1 MKKILT
7 LMAAMSACAGTAMA
21 SDFNFADPTKDAEKP
36 GSDLNYNETAKAF
49 SFTVTKD
56 DEITLTATGDV
67 TVKLGGAVLTAA
79 DGKYKATADGEL
91 TIELG
96 TSAVTKIVV
105 VSSNSR
111 LVQAEIEKAQDK
123 MGEAIAAVAKYV
135 NYLDFYNKVQEE
147 ISKAGQKVQDV
158 KAKLA
163 ELKEANNV
171 TDDNREALIAEL
183 TSTTLL
189 ADDNYGAVVM
199 AENAIA
205 KADEAFAK
213 YKEIVE
219 VDSKI
224 ATSALDKANGTATK
238 DEWRDNGGE
247 AINNTTMFTHNLKAV
262 KNNRGDVTGT
272 ALDGFKTTWIEGEW
286 KSLKDS
292 VNTIKNDALAE
303 LGKYPNS
310 FKGYKYV
317 KSDFFYYE
325 NGSDENDPDNGK
337 LWVNDDV
344 LTDQAAFQAK
354 YQEVVAKLRNV
365 IARANFERD
374 NLKTVNDLT
383 AKVNKVDD
391 ALKAG
396 APFALDADNDF
407 NLLKEQITA
416 MQTEISNSENR
427 YMYGQDELSTFVTN
441 ISGVSTMLDAFYTEL
456 VGKAR
461 TDLEAKLDAAQKN
474 LTKVSYEV
482 SAKYEHESAT
492 QVEYQKQFSEQQNKL
507 DEVKKN
513 VAASA
518 FPTVQTDYKAFA
530 DRISNINKKVDEI
543 WGTTLSSQKQEIL
556 THNQEAKDQIFKA
569 IDAVRAD
576 YSLYVEKI
584 NTWITD
590 DATKAAATDLK
601 ANLNKLFSI
610 VNGLDDM
617 KAEVTEAVDKMT
629 ENIKKESDEEFGA
642 HYEANKN
649 IYRLTDDKVKGY
661 LNSTE
666 TVSNT
671 IYNEL
676 KAAAKTANAKAYYF
690 VQHSYNIKSID
701 WADDL
706 IKTAKRNVKT
716 GDRNEKMSAAAAA
729 KFKVAYGKIRE
740 KDLTAPE
747 GQQGEGYVKIAETEI
762 DRLNTYDVDAADFKD
777 NILAD
782 KVVKNKDGKRE
793 LPEKF
798 IAPVETAVK
807 ALNEELESYTT
818 QYELI
823 YEKKV
828 EWNTAKAKEDELQAK
843 VDAWEEANKVAA
855 ENHFNVNKELTLVN
869 EDLAKAL
876 ENLEEGCLTA
886 KKCEDAT
893 NKALEN
899 YEVKMYMIQ
908 HFTEAKANEAAAP
921 VVSAKVAEVEKAI
934 ADARTKVAD
943 YADDI
948 KNKANAELNTI
959 DGKLTT
965 LKKSIDLSVKKNEI
979 AANKDGFI
987 ASLTTLAGDVT
998 KVLEA
1003 AAQAAKDADLDYN
1016 GDGKVNVQDLVDAD
1030 ADFQKTGDGFTFYK
1044 FLDAYLEYLSK

>member
-21 SDFNFADPTKDAEKP
+21 SDFNFANPTVDAKED
-36 GSDLNYNETAKAF
+36 GSSLKYDETAKAF
-49 SFTVTKD
+49 SFNVTAE
-56 DEITLTATGDV
+56 DEITLTATGNV
-67 TVKLGGAVLTAA
+67 TVKLNGTALTAEN
-79 DGKYKATADGEL
+79 GKYKATADGKL

-111 LVQAEIEKAQDK
+111 LVQAEIEKAQAK

-135 NYLDFYNKVQEE
+135 GYGDFYNKVQAE

-163 ELKEANNV
+163 EYKEDNKV
-171 TDDNREALIAEL
+171 SDDNRKALIAEL

-189 ADDNYGAVVM
+189 ADGNYGAVKM
-199 AENAIA
+199 AENAVAGAETTFALFTKIIGTDA
-205 KADEAFAK
+205 K
-213 YKEIVE
+213 V
-219 VDSKI
+219 
-224 ATSALDKANGTATK
+224 ALDALTKANGVATQG
-238 DEWRDNGGE
+238 EWMVNGGVK
-247 AINNTTMFTHNLKAV
+247 INNTTMFTHNLKAV
-262 KNNRGDVTGT
+262 KNQLGIVTKVE
-272 ALDGFKTTWIEGEW
+272 LDGFKTTWILSEW
-286 KSLKDS
+286 KNLNDE
-292 VNTIKNDALAE
+292 VNKTIKDAAVAE
-303 LGKYPNS
+303 LGKYPNA
-310 FKGYKYV
+310 FV
-317 KSDFFYYE
+317 
-325 NGSDENDPDNGK
+325 ENDE
-337 LWVNDDV
+337 
-344 LTDQAAFQAK
+344 QAFVAM
-354 YQEVVAKLRNV
+354 YQEVVEKLRNV

-383 AKVNKVDD
+383 AKVNKVDA

-407 NLLKEQITA
+407 TLLKEQITA
-416 MQTEISNSENR
+416 MQTEINSSENR
-427 YMYGQDELSTFVTN
+427 YMYSQDNFSEFVNT
-441 ISGVSTMLDAFYTEL
+441 ISGVSTKLDGFYTEL

-461 TDLEAKLDAAQKN
+461 TDLQAKLKAAQEN

-492 QVEYQKQFSEQQNKL
+492 QKEYQKQFSEQQNKL
-507 DEVKKN
+507 DKVKNDVK
-513 VAASA
+513 AST
-518 FPTVQTDYKAFA
+518 FPTVQTDYKTFV
-530 DRISNINKKVDEI
+530 DQVSNINKKVDEI
-543 WGTTLSSQKQEIL
+543 WGTTLSSQKAEIN
-556 THNQEAKDQIFKA
+556 THNQAAKNQIFKA

-584 NTWITD
+584 NTWIND
-590 DATKAAATDLK
+590 DATKKAATDLK
-601 ANLNKLFSI
+601 ANLNELFSI

-649 IYRLTDDKVKGY
+649 IYRLTEDKVTGY
-661 LNSTE
+661 LNSTK
-666 TVSNT
+666 TVSDA
-671 IYNEL
+671 IYDEL
-676 KAAAKTANAKAYYF
+676 KEAATTANDKAYDF
-690 VQHSYNIKSID
+690 VKTNTGYGVKSIR
-701 WADDL
+701 WATNL
-706 IKTAKRNVKT
+706 ISDAKRNVKT
-716 GDRNEKMSAAAAA
+716 GDKNEKMSVEAAA
-729 KFKVAYGKIRE
+729 KFKAAYDKIAQ
-740 KDLTAPE
+740 KDLTAPKGE
-747 GQQGEGYVKIAETEI
+747 QGEGYVKIAETEI
-762 DRLNTYDVDAADFKD
+762 ERLYHYDINKADFKD

-782 KVVKNKDGKRE
+782 KVVKNKEGKRE
-793 LPEKF
+793 LPEQY
-798 IAPVETAVK
+798 IAPVETAVN
-807 ALNEELESYTT
+807 ALNKELASYTA
-818 QYELI
+818 QYKDI
-823 YEKKV
+823 YALKV
-828 EWNTAKAKEDELQAK
+828 DWNTAKAKEDELQAK
-843 VDAWEEANKVAA
+843 VDAWEKANNVAA

-869 EDLAKAL
+869 EDLANTLK
-876 ENLEEGCLTA
+876 NLEKGCLTA
-886 KKCEDAT
+886 TKCQDAT
-893 NKALEN
+893 DKAKEN
-899 YEVKMYMIQ
+899 YAVKMYMIQ

-934 ADARTKVAD
+934 ADARTKVAV

-948 KNKANAELNTI
+948 KNKANADLNTI
-959 DGKLTT
+959 EGKLTD
-965 LKKSIDLSVKKNEI
+965 LKKSIDLSVEKNTI

-987 ASLTTLAGDVT
+987 ANLTTLAGDVT

>member
-21 SDFNFADPTKDAEKP
+21 SDFNFANPTVDAKED
-36 GSDLNYNETAKAF
+36 GSSLKYDETAKAF
-49 SFTVTKD
+49 SFTVTAE

-67 TVKLGGAVLTAA
+67 TVKLNGSTLTAV
-79 DGKYKATADGEL
+79 DGKYKATADGTL

-111 LVQAEIEKAQDK
+111 LVQAEIEKAQVK

-135 NYLDFYNKVQEE
+135 GYGDFYNAVQAEV
-147 ISKAGQKVQDV
+147 SKAGQKVQDV

-163 ELKEANNV
+163 VLKETNSV
-171 TDDNREALIAEL
+171 TDANRVALIAEL
-183 TSTTLL
+183 NSDVLL
-189 ADDNYGAVVM
+189 ADGNYGAVKM
-199 AENAIA
+199 AENAVAEAETTFALFNKIIDTDA
-205 KADEAFAK
+205 KEN
-213 YKEIVE
+213 
-219 VDSKI
+219 
-224 ATSALDKANGTATK
+224 ALNALTKANGVATQG
-238 DEWRDNGGE
+238 EWMVNGGE
-247 AINNTTMFTHNLKAV
+247 KINNTTMFTHNLKAV
-262 KNNRGDVTGT
+262 KNHLGIVTKVE
-272 ALDGFKTTWIEGEW
+272 LDGFKTTWIESEW
-286 KSLKDS
+286 KNLNKE
-292 VNTIKNDALAE
+292 VNETIKNAAVAE
-303 LGKYPNS
+303 LGKFPKA
-310 FKGYKYV
+310 FV
-317 KSDFFYYE
+317 
-325 NGSDENDPDNGK
+325 ENDE
-337 LWVNDDV
+337 
-344 LTDQAAFQAK
+344 QAFIEM
-354 YQEVVAKLRNV
+354 YQEVVEKLRNV

-383 AKVNKVDD
+383 AKVNKVDA

-407 NLLKEQITA
+407 TLLKEQITA
-416 MQTEISNSENR
+416 MQTEINSSENR
-427 YMYGQDELSTFVTN
+427 YMYSQDNFSEFVNT
-441 ISGVSTMLDAFYTEL
+441 ISGVSTKLDGFYTEL

-461 TDLEAKLDAAQKN
+461 TDLQAKLKAAQEN

-492 QVEYQKQFSEQQNKL
+492 QKEYQKQFSEQQNKL

-518 FPTVQTDYKAFA
+518 FPTVQTDYKAFV
-530 DRISNINKKVDEI
+530 DQISNINKKVDEI
-543 WGTTLSSQKQEIL
+543 WGTTLSSQKAEIN
-556 THNQEAKDQIFKA
+556 THNQAAKKKIFDA

-584 NTWITD
+584 NTWIND
-590 DATKAAATDLK
+590 DATKKAATDLK
-601 ANLNKLFSI
+601 ANLNELFSI

-649 IYRLTDDKVKGY
+649 IYRLTEDKVTGY
-661 LNSTE
+661 LNSTK
-666 TVSNT
+666 TVSDA
-671 IYNEL
+671 IYDEL
-676 KAAAKTANAKAYYF
+676 KEAATTANAKAYDF
-690 VQHSYNIKSID
+690 VKTNTGYGVKSIR
-701 WADDL
+701 WANNL
-706 IKTAKRNVKT
+706 ISDAKYNVKT
-716 GDRNEKMSAAAAA
+716 GDKNEKMSAEAAA
-729 KFKVAYGKIRE
+729 KFKAAYDKIAQ
-740 KDLTAPE
+740 KDLTAPKGE
-747 GQQGEGYVKIAETEI
+747 QGEGYVKIAETEI
-762 DRLNTYDVDAADFKD
+762 ERLYNYDINKADFKD

-782 KVVKNKDGKRE
+782 KVVKNKEGKRE
-793 LPEKF
+793 LPEQY
-798 IAPVETAVK
+798 IAPVETAVN
-807 ALNEELESYTT
+807 ALNNELESYKA
-818 QYELI
+818 QYKDI
-823 YEKKV
+823 YALKV
-828 EWNTAKAKEDELQAK
+828 DWNTAKAKEDELQAK
-843 VDAWEEANKVAA
+843 VDAWEKANNVTA
-855 ENHFNVNKELTLVN
+855 ENHFNVNKELTAVN
-869 EDLAKAL
+869 ENLAKTL
-876 ENLEEGCLTA
+876 ENLEKGCLTA
-886 KKCEDAT
+886 TKCQDAT
-893 NKALEN
+893 DKAKEN
-899 YEVKMYMIQ
+899 YAVKMYMIQ

-948 KNKANAELNTI
+948 KNKANADLNTI

-965 LKKSIDLSVKKNEI
+965 LKNSIDASVKANTI

>member
-21 SDFNFADPTKDAEKP
+21 SDFNFANPTVDAKED
-36 GSDLNYNETAKAF
+36 GSSLKYDETAKAF
-49 SFTVTKD
+49 SFTVTAE

-67 TVKLGGAVLTAA
+67 TVKLNGTALTAE
-79 DGKYKATADGEL
+79 DGKYKATADGTL

-111 LVQAEIEKAQDK
+111 QVQAEIEKAQVK
-123 MGEAIAAVAKYV
+123 MGEVIAAAAKYV
-135 NYLDFYNKVQEE
+135 NYLDFYNAVQAE

-163 ELKEANNV
+163 EYKEANNV
-171 TDDNREALIAEL
+171 TDANKDALIAEL
-183 TSTTLL
+183 NSTVLL
-189 ADDNYGAVVM
+189 ADGNYGAVKM
-199 AENAIA
+199 AEEAIA
-205 KADEAFAK
+205 KADATFALFTQ
-213 YKEIVE
+213 IVDT
-219 VDSKI
+219 DSKV
-224 ATSALDKANGTATK
+224 ALNALTKANGVATQG
-238 DEWRDNGGE
+238 EWMVNGGE
-247 AINNTTMFTHNLKAV
+247 KINNTTMFTHNLKAV
-262 KNNRGDVTGT
+262 KNQLGIVTKT
-272 ALDGFKTTWIEGEW
+272 ELDGFKTTWIESEW
-286 KSLKDS
+286 KNLNKE
-292 VNTIKNDALAE
+292 VNETIKNAAIAE
-303 LGKYPNS
+303 LNKYPNA
-310 FKGYKYV
+310 FV
-317 KSDFFYYE
+317 
-325 NGSDENDPDNGK
+325 ENDE
-337 LWVNDDV
+337 
-344 LTDQAAFQAK
+344 QAFVDM
-354 YQEVVAKLRNV
+354 YQEVVEKLHNV

-383 AKVNKVDD
+383 AKVNKVDA

-407 NLLKEQITA
+407 TLLKEQITA
-416 MQTEISNSENR
+416 MQTEISSSENR
-427 YMYGQDELSTFVTN
+427 YMYSQDNFSEFVNT
-441 ISGVSTMLDAFYTEL
+441 ISGVSTKLDGFYTEL

-461 TDLEAKLDAAQKN
+461 TDLQAKLKAAQEN

-492 QVEYQKQFSEQQNKL
+492 QKKYQKQFSEQQNKL

-518 FPTVQTDYKAFA
+518 FPTVQTDYKAFV
-530 DRISNINKKVDEI
+530 DQISNINKKVDEI
-543 WGTTLSSQKQEIL
+543 WGTTLSSQKAEIN
-556 THNQEAKDQIFKA
+556 THNQEAKKKIFDA

-584 NTWITD
+584 NTWIND
-590 DATKAAATDLK
+590 DATKKAATDLK
-601 ANLNKLFSI
+601 ANLNELFSI

-649 IYRLTDDKVKGY
+649 IYRLTEDKVTGY
-661 LNSTE
+661 LNSTK
-666 TVSNT
+666 TVSDA
-671 IYNEL
+671 IYDEL
-676 KAAAKTANAKAYYF
+676 KEAATTANAKAYDF
-690 VQHSYNIKSID
+690 VKTNTGYGVKSIR
-701 WADDL
+701 WANNL
-706 IKTAKRNVKT
+706 ISDAKYNVKT
-716 GDRNEKMSAAAAA
+716 GDKNEKMSAEAAA
-729 KFKVAYGKIRE
+729 KFKAAYDKIAQ
-740 KDLTAPE
+740 KDLTAPKGE
-747 GQQGEGYVKIAETEI
+747 QGEGYVKIAETEI
-762 DRLNTYDVDAADFKD
+762 ERLYNYDINKADFKD

-782 KVVKNKDGKRE
+782 KVVKNKEGKRE
-793 LPEKF
+793 LPEQY
-798 IAPVETAVK
+798 IAPVETAVN
-807 ALNEELESYTT
+807 ALNNELESYKA
-818 QYELI
+818 QYKDI
-823 YEKKV
+823 YALKV
-828 EWNTAKAKEDELQAK
+828 DWNTAKAKEDELQAK
-843 VDAWEEANKVAA
+843 VDAWEKANNVTA
-855 ENHFNVNKELTLVN
+855 ENHFNVNKELTAVN
-869 EDLAKAL
+869 ENLAKTL
-876 ENLEEGCLTA
+876 ENLEKGCLTA
-886 KKCEDAT
+886 TKCQDAT
-893 NKALEN
+893 DKAKEN
-899 YEVKMYMIQ
+899 YAVKMYMIQ

-948 KNKANAELNTI
+948 KNKANADLNTI

-965 LKKSIDLSVKKNEI
+965 LKNSIDASVKANTI

-1016 GDGKVNVQDLVDAD
+1016 GDGKVDVKDLVDAD
-1030 ADFQKTGDGFTFYK
+1030 ADFQNTGDGFTFYK

>member
-21 SDFNFADPTKDAEKP
+21 SDFNFANPSVDAKEE
-36 GSDLNYNETAKAF
+36 GSALTYDETAKAF
-49 SFTVTKD
+49 SFDVKAE

-67 TVKLGGAVLTAA
+67 TVKLGGTVLTAV

-111 LVQAEIEKAQDK
+111 LVQAEIENAQVK

-135 NYLDFYNKVQEE
+135 DYLDFYNAVQAE
-147 ISKAGQKVQDV
+147 ISKASRKVQDV

-171 TDDNREALIAEL
+171 TDDNRKALIAEL
-183 TSTTLL
+183 NSTELL
-189 ADDNYGAVVM
+189 PDGTYEGAVKM
-199 AENAIA
+199 AENAVTEAETTFALFNKIIGTDA
-205 KADEAFAK
+205 KV
-213 YKEIVE
+213 Y
-219 VDSKI
+219 
-224 ATSALDKANGTATK
+224 ALDVLTHANGTATV
-238 DEWRDNGGE
+238 DEWKANGYE
-247 AINNTTMFTHNLKAV
+247 KINNTNLFTHNLKAV
-262 KNNRGDVTGT
+262 TEKVGIFTIIKGIE
-272 ALDGFKTTWIEGEW
+272 LDGFKTTWIESEW
-286 KSLKDS
+286 TKLKDEE
-292 VNTIKNDALAE
+292 VNKTIKNAAVAE
-303 LGKYPNS
+303 LGKFPKA
-310 FKGYKYV
+310 FV
-317 KSDFFYYE
+317 
-325 NGSDENDPDNGK
+325 ENDEQAF
-337 LWVNDDV
+337 VNM
-344 LTDQAAFQAK
+344 

-383 AKVNKVDD
+383 VKVNKVDE

-396 APFALDADNDF
+396 APFALNDDEDF
-407 NLLKEQITA
+407 TLLKEQVTA
-416 MQTEISNSENR
+416 MQSEISSSENR
-427 YMYGQDELSTFVTN
+427 YIYSQGDFSEFVKT
-441 ISGVSTMLDAFYTEL
+441 ISGVSTKLDGFYTEL

-461 TDLEAKLDAAQKN
+461 KDLEAKLDAAQKN

-482 SAKYEHESAT
+482 SAKYEHESVT

-507 DEVKKN
+507 DKVKKD
-513 VAASA
+513 VEASA
-518 FPTVQTDYKAFA
+518 FPTVQTDYKAFV
-530 DRISNINKKVDEI
+530 DQISDINKKVDEI
-543 WGTTLSSQKQEIL
+543 WGETLSEQKKEIND
-556 THNQEAKDQIFKA
+556 HNQEAKDQIFKA

-584 NTWITD
+584 NTWIND
-590 DATKAAATDLK
+590 DAIKDDYTMAAVTALK

-617 KAEVTEAVDKMT
+617 KEEVTEAVDKMT

-649 IYRLTDDKVKGY
+649 IYRLTDDKVKDY
-661 LNSTE
+661 LDDTK
-666 TVSNT
+666 TVSDA

-676 KAAAKTANAKAYYF
+676 KEAARTANAKAYNF
-690 VQHSYNIKSID
+690 VMTNTKYGVKSIR
-701 WADDL
+701 WATNLIDD
-706 IKTAKRNVKT
+706 AKRNVKT
-716 GDRNEKMSAAAAA
+716 GDKFEKMSDKAAA
-729 KFKVAYGKIRE
+729 KFIAAYGKIAE
-740 KDLTAPE
+740 KDLSAPE
-747 GQQGEGYVKIAETEI
+747 GQQGEGYVKIAEAEI
-762 DRLNTYDVDAADFKD
+762 NRLKDYNFDAADFKD

-782 KVVKNKDGKRE
+782 KVVKNKEGKRE
-793 LPEKF
+793 LPEKY
-798 IAPVETAVK
+798 IAPVETAVN
-807 ALNEELESYTT
+807 ALNLELVSYKL
-818 QYELI
+818 QYEDI
-823 YEKKV
+823 YDLKV
-828 EWNTAKAKEDELQAK
+828 KWNTAKAKEDELQAK
-843 VDAWEEANKVAA
+843 VNAWEEANKVAP

-886 KKCEDAT
+886 SKCQDAT

-899 YEVKMYMIQ
+899 YAVKMYMIQ
-908 HFTEAKANEAAAP
+908 NFTEAKANEAAAP

-948 KNKANAELNTI
+948 KNKANADLNTI
-959 DGKLTT
+959 DGKLTD
-965 LKKSIDLSVKKNEI
+965 LKKSIDLSVKDNSI

-987 ASLTTLAGDVT
+987 AGLTTLAGDVT

-1016 GDGKVNVQDLVDAD
+1016 GDGKVDVKDLLDAD
-1030 ADFQKTGDGFTFYK
+1030 AEFQNSGDGFTFYK
-1044 FLDAYLEYLSK
+1044 FFDAYLEYLSK

>member
-21 SDFNFADPTKDAEKP
+21 SDFNFANPSVDAKEE
-36 GSDLNYNETAKAF
+36 GSALTYNETAKAF
-49 SFTVTKD
+49 SFTVTAE

-67 TVKLGGAVLTAA
+67 TVKLNGSALTAV
-79 DGKYKATADGEL
+79 DGKYKATADGTL

-111 LVQAEIEKAQDK
+111 LVQAEIEKAQVK

-135 NYLDFYNKVQEE
+135 GYGDFYNKVQAE

-163 ELKEANNV
+163 ELKETNKV

-183 TSTTLL
+183 TSSTLL
-189 ADDNYGAVVM
+189 ADGNYGAVKM
-199 AENAIA
+199 AENAVAEAETTFALFNKIIDTDA
-205 KADEAFAK
+205 KEN
-213 YKEIVE
+213 
-219 VDSKI
+219 
-224 ATSALDKANGTATK
+224 ALNALTHANGPANQG
-238 DEWRDNGGE
+238 EWIHYKGE
-247 AINNTTMFTHNLKAV
+247 KINNTNLFTHNLKAV
-262 KNNRGDVTGT
+262 KNNLGFVTGT
-272 ALDGFKTTWIEGEW
+272 ELDGFKTTWIESEW
-286 KSLKDS
+286 KKLNDE
-292 VNTIKNDALAE
+292 VNITIKNAAVAE
-303 LGKYPNS
+303 LGKFPKA
-310 FKGYKYV
+310 FV
-317 KSDFFYYE
+317 
-325 NGSDENDPDNGK
+325 ENDE
-337 LWVNDDV
+337 
-344 LTDQAAFQAK
+344 QAFVEMYK
-354 YQEVVAKLRNV
+354 EVVEKLRNV

-383 AKVNKVDD
+383 AKVNKVDA

-396 APFALDADNDF
+396 APFALNADNDF
-407 NLLKEQITA
+407 TLLKEQITA
-416 MQTEISNSENR
+416 MQTEINSSENR
-427 YMYGQDELSTFVTN
+427 YMYSQDNFTEFVNT
-441 ISGVSTMLDAFYTEL
+441 ISGVSTKLDGFYTEL

-492 QVEYQKQFSEQQNKL
+492 QIKYQKQFSEQQNKL

-518 FPTVQTDYKAFA
+518 FPTVQTDYKTFV
-530 DRISNINKKVDEI
+530 DQISNINKKVDEI
-543 WGTTLSSQKQEIL
+543 WGTTLSSQKSEIL
-556 THNQEAKDQIFKA
+556 THNQAAKDQIFKA

-584 NTWITD
+584 NTWIND
-590 DATKAAATDLK
+590 DATKKAATDLK

-649 IYRLTDDKVKGY
+649 IYRLTEDKVTGY
-661 LNSTE
+661 LNSTK
-666 TVSNT
+666 TVSDAIYDELKEAATTANDKAYDFVMNGYSVNT
-671 IYNEL
+671 IGWANEL
-676 KAAAKTANAKAYYF
+676 IKAA
-690 VQHSYNIKSID
+690 
-701 WADDL
+701 
-706 IKTAKRNVKT
+706 KRKVKT
-716 GDRNEKMSAAAAA
+716 GDKNEKMSAKAAA
-729 KFKVAYGKIRE
+729 KFIAAYDKIAQ
-740 KDLTAPE
+740 KDLTAPKGE
-747 GQQGEGYVKIAETEI
+747 QGEGYVEIAKTEI
-762 DRLNTYDVDAADFKD
+762 NRLKNYDINKADFKD

-782 KVVKNKDGKRE
+782 KVVKNKEGKRE
-793 LPEKF
+793 LPEKY
-798 IAPVETAVK
+798 IAPVETAVN
-807 ALNEELESYTT
+807 ALNQELESYNK
-818 QYELI
+818 QYEAI
-823 YEKKV
+823 YALKV
-828 EWNTAKAKEDELQAK
+828 DWNTAKAKEDELQAK
-843 VDAWEEANKVAA
+843 VDAWEKANNVAA

-869 EDLAKAL
+869 EDLANTLK
-876 ENLEEGCLTA
+876 NLEKGCLTA
-886 KKCEDAT
+886 TKCQDAT
-893 NKALEN
+893 DKAKEN
-899 YEVKMYMIQ
+899 YAVKMYMIQ

-934 ADARTKVAD
+934 ADARTKVAV

-948 KNKANAELNTI
+948 KNMANADLNTI
-959 DGKLTT
+959 EGKLTD
-965 LKKSIDLSVKKNEI
+965 LKKSIDLSVEKNTI

-987 ASLTTLAGDVT
+987 ANLTTLAGDVT

>member
-21 SDFNFADPTKDAEKP
+21 SDFNFANPTVDAKED
-36 GSDLNYNETAKAF
+36 GSSLKYDETAKAF
-49 SFTVTKD
+49 SFTVTAE

-67 TVKLGGAVLTAA
+67 TVKLNGTALTAE
-79 DGKYKATADGEL
+79 DGKYKATADGTL

-111 LVQAEIEKAQDK
+111 QVQAEIEKAQVK
-123 MGEAIAAVAKYV
+123 MGEVIAAAAKYV
-135 NYLDFYNKVQEE
+135 NYLDFYNAVQAE

-163 ELKEANNV
+163 EYKEANNV
-171 TDDNREALIAEL
+171 TDANKDALIAEL
-183 TSTTLL
+183 NSTVLL
-189 ADDNYGAVVM
+189 ADGNYGAVKM
-199 AENAIA
+199 AEEAIA
-205 KADEAFAK
+205 KADATFALFTQ
-213 YKEIVE
+213 IVDT
-219 VDSKI
+219 DSKV
-224 ATSALDKANGTATK
+224 ALNALTKANGVATQG
-238 DEWRDNGGE
+238 EWMVNGGE
-247 AINNTTMFTHNLKAV
+247 KINNTTMFTHNLKAV
-262 KNNRGDVTGT
+262 KNQLGIVTKT
-272 ALDGFKTTWIEGEW
+272 ELDGFKTTWIESEW
-286 KSLKDS
+286 KNLNKE
-292 VNTIKNDALAE
+292 VNETIKNAAIAE
-303 LGKYPNS
+303 LNKYPNA
-310 FKGYKYV
+310 FV
-317 KSDFFYYE
+317 
-325 NGSDENDPDNGK
+325 ENDE
-337 LWVNDDV
+337 
-344 LTDQAAFQAK
+344 QAFVDM
-354 YQEVVAKLRNV
+354 YQEVVEKLRNV

-383 AKVNKVDD
+383 AKVNKVDA

-396 APFALDADNDF
+396 APFVLDADNDF
-407 NLLKEQITA
+407 TLLKEQITA
-416 MQTEISNSENR
+416 MQTEINSSENR
-427 YMYGQDELSTFVTN
+427 YMYSQDNFSEFVNT
-441 ISGVSTMLDAFYTEL
+441 ISGVSTKLDGFYTEL

-461 TDLEAKLDAAQKN
+461 TDLQAKLKAAQEN

-492 QVEYQKQFSEQQNKL
+492 QKEYQKQFSEQQNKL

-518 FPTVQTDYKAFA
+518 FPTVQTDYKAFV
-530 DRISNINKKVDEI
+530 DQISNINKKVDEI
-543 WGTTLSSQKQEIL
+543 WGTTLSSQKAEIN
-556 THNQEAKDQIFKA
+556 THNQEAKKKIFDA

-584 NTWITD
+584 NTWIND
-590 DATKAAATDLK
+590 DATKKAATDLK
-601 ANLNKLFSI
+601 ANLNELFSI

-649 IYRLTDDKVKGY
+649 IYRLTEDKVTGY
-661 LNSTE
+661 LNSTK
-666 TVSNT
+666 TVSDA
-671 IYNEL
+671 IYDEL
-676 KAAAKTANAKAYYF
+676 KEAATTANAKAYDF
-690 VQHSYNIKSID
+690 VKTNTGYGVKSIR
-701 WADDL
+701 WANNL
-706 IKTAKRNVKT
+706 ISDAKYNVKT
-716 GDRNEKMSAAAAA
+716 GDKNEKMSAEAAA
-729 KFKVAYGKIRE
+729 KFKAAYDKIAQ
-740 KDLTAPE
+740 KDLTAPKGE
-747 GQQGEGYVKIAETEI
+747 QGEGYVKIAETEI
-762 DRLNTYDVDAADFKD
+762 ERLYNYDINKADFKD

-782 KVVKNKDGKRE
+782 KVVKNKEGKRE
-793 LPEKF
+793 LPEQY
-798 IAPVETAVK
+798 IAPVETAVN
-807 ALNEELESYTT
+807 ALNNELESYKA
-818 QYELI
+818 QYKDI
-823 YEKKV
+823 YALKV
-828 EWNTAKAKEDELQAK
+828 DWNTAKAKEDELQAK
-843 VDAWEEANKVAA
+843 VDAWEKANNVTA
-855 ENHFNVNKELTLVN
+855 ENHFNVNKELTAVN
-869 EDLAKAL
+869 ENLAKTL
-876 ENLEEGCLTA
+876 ENLEKGCLTA
-886 KKCEDAT
+886 TKCQDAT
-893 NKALEN
+893 DKAKEN
-899 YEVKMYMIQ
+899 YAVKMYMIQ

-948 KNKANAELNTI
+948 KNKANADLNTI
-959 DGKLTT
+959 DDKLTT
-965 LKKSIDLSVKKNEI
+965 LKNSIDASVKANTI

>member
-21 SDFNFADPTKDAEKP
+21 SDFNFANPTVDAKED
-36 GSDLNYNETAKAF
+36 GSALTYNETAKAF
-49 SFTVTKD
+49 SFIVTAE

-67 TVKLGGAVLTAA
+67 TVKLNGTALTAE
-79 DGKYKATADGEL
+79 DGKYKATADGTL

-111 LVQAEIEKAQDK
+111 LVQAEIEKAQVK

-135 NYLDFYNKVQEE
+135 GYGDFYNAVQAEV
-147 ISKAGQKVQDV
+147 SKAGQKVQDV

-163 ELKEANNV
+163 VLKETNSV
-171 TDDNREALIAEL
+171 TDANRVALIAEL
-183 TSTTLL
+183 NSDVLL
-189 ADDNYGAVVM
+189 ADGDYGAVKM
-199 AENAIA
+199 AENAVAEAETTFALFNKIIDTDA
-205 KADEAFAK
+205 KEN
-213 YKEIVE
+213 
-219 VDSKI
+219 
-224 ATSALDKANGTATK
+224 ALNALTHANGPANQG
-238 DEWRDNGGE
+238 EWIHYQGE
-247 AINNTTMFTHNLKAV
+247 KINNTNLFTHNLKAV
-262 KNNRGDVTGT
+262 KNNLGFVTGT
-272 ALDGFKTTWIEGEW
+272 ELDGFKTTWIESEW
-286 KSLKDS
+286 KNLNKE
-292 VNTIKNDALAE
+292 VNETIKNAAVAE
-303 LGKYPNS
+303 LGKFPKA
-310 FKGYKYV
+310 FV
-317 KSDFFYYE
+317 
-325 NGSDENDPDNGK
+325 ENDE
-337 LWVNDDV
+337 
-344 LTDQAAFQAK
+344 QAFVEMYK
-354 YQEVVAKLRNV
+354 EVVEKLRNV

-383 AKVNKVDD
+383 AKVNKVDA

-396 APFALDADNDF
+396 APFVLDADNDF
-407 NLLKEQITA
+407 TLLKEQITA
-416 MQTEISNSENR
+416 MQTEISSSENR
-427 YMYGQDELSTFVTN
+427 YMYSQDNFSEFVNT
-441 ISGVSTMLDAFYTEL
+441 ISGVSTKLDGFYTEL

-492 QVEYQKQFSEQQNKL
+492 QKEYQKQFSEQQNKL

-518 FPTVQTDYKAFA
+518 FPTVQTDYKAFV
-530 DRISNINKKVDEI
+530 DQISNINKKVDEI
-543 WGTTLSSQKQEIL
+543 WGTTLSSQKAEIN
-556 THNQEAKDQIFKA
+556 THNQEAKKKIFDA

-584 NTWITD
+584 NTWIND
-590 DATKAAATDLK
+590 DATKKAATDLK
-601 ANLNKLFSI
+601 ANLNELFSI

-649 IYRLTDDKVKGY
+649 IYRLTEDKVTGY
-661 LNSTE
+661 LNSTK
-666 TVSNT
+666 TVSDA
-671 IYNEL
+671 IYDEL
-676 KAAAKTANAKAYYF
+676 KEAATTANAKAYDF
-690 VQHSYNIKSID
+690 VKTNTGYGVKSIR
-701 WADDL
+701 WANNL
-706 IKTAKRNVKT
+706 ISDAKYNVKT
-716 GDRNEKMSAAAAA
+716 GDKNEKMSAEAAA
-729 KFKVAYGKIRE
+729 KFKAAYDKIAQ
-740 KDLTAPE
+740 KDLTAPKGE
-747 GQQGEGYVKIAETEI
+747 QGEGYVKIAETEI
-762 DRLNTYDVDAADFKD
+762 ERLYNYDINKADFKD

-782 KVVKNKDGKRE
+782 KVVKNKEGKRE
-793 LPEKF
+793 LPEQY
-798 IAPVETAVK
+798 IAPVETAVN
-807 ALNEELESYTT
+807 ALNNELESYKA
-818 QYELI
+818 QYKDI
-823 YEKKV
+823 YALKV
-828 EWNTAKAKEDELQAK
+828 DWNTAKAKEDELQAK
-843 VDAWEEANKVAA
+843 VDAWEKANNVTA
-855 ENHFNVNKELTLVN
+855 ENHFNVNKELTAVN
-869 EDLAKAL
+869 ENLAKTL
-876 ENLEEGCLTA
+876 ENLEKGCLTA
-886 KKCEDAT
+886 TKCQDAT
-893 NKALEN
+893 DKAKEN
-899 YEVKMYMIQ
+899 YAVKMYMIQ

-948 KNKANAELNTI
+948 KNKANADLNTI

-965 LKKSIDLSVKKNEI
+965 LKNSIDASVKANTI

>member
-21 SDFNFADPTKDAEKP
+21 SDFNFANPSVDAKEE
-36 GSDLNYNETAKAF
+36 GSALTYDETAKAF
-49 SFTVTKD
+49 SFDVKAE

-67 TVKLGGAVLTAA
+67 TVKLNDAVLTAV

-111 LVQAEIEKAQDK
+111 LVQAEIENAQVK

-135 NYLDFYNKVQEE
+135 DYLDFYNAVQAE
-147 ISKAGQKVQDV
+147 ISKASRKVQDV

-171 TDDNREALIAEL
+171 TDDNKDILIAEL
-183 TSTTLL
+183 NSDVLL
-189 ADDNYGAVVM
+189 ADGNYGAVKM
-199 AENAIA
+199 AENAVA
-205 KADEAFAK
+205 EADAAFALFN
-213 YKEIVE
+213 
-219 VDSKI
+219 KI
-224 ATSALDKANGTATK
+224 IGTDAKVNALDVLTHANGTATSN
-238 DEWRDNGGE
+238 EWYDNGRE
-247 AINNTTMFTHNLKAV
+247 NINNTNLFTHNLKAV
-262 KNNRGDVTGT
+262 KNQLGFVTGT
-272 ALDGFKTTWIEGEW
+272 KLDGFKTTWIESEW
-286 KSLKDS
+286 TKLKDE
-292 VNTIKNDALAE
+292 VNITIKNAAIAE
-303 LGKYPNS
+303 LNKYPNA
-310 FKGYKYV
+310 FV
-317 KSDFFYYE
+317 
-325 NGSDENDPDNGK
+325 ENDEQAF
-337 LWVNDDV
+337 VNM
-344 LTDQAAFQAK
+344 

-383 AKVNKVDD
+383 VKVNKVDE

-396 APFALDADNDF
+396 APFALDEDNDF
-407 NLLKEQITA
+407 TLLKEQVTA
-416 MQTEISNSENR
+416 MQSEISSSENR
-427 YMYGQDELSTFVTN
+427 YIYSQADFRGFVNT
-441 ISGVSTMLDAFYTEL
+441 ISGVSTKLDGFYTEL

-461 TDLEAKLDAAQKN
+461 TDLKAKLDAAQKN

-482 SAKYEHESAT
+482 SAKYEHESVT

-507 DEVKKN
+507 DKVKN
-513 VAASA
+513 DVEASA
-518 FPTVQTDYKAFA
+518 FPTVQTDYKGFV
-530 DRISNINKKVDEI
+530 DQISDINKKVDEI
-543 WGTTLSSQKQEIL
+543 WGTTLSEQKAEIN

-584 NTWITD
+584 NTWIKD
-590 DATKAAATDLK
+590 DATKDAATDLK

-629 ENIKKESDEEFGA
+629 ENIKNESDEEFGA

-649 IYRLTDDKVKGY
+649 IYRLTEDKVNGY
-661 LNSTE
+661 LDDTK
-666 TVSNT
+666 TVSDA

-676 KAAAKTANAKAYYF
+676 KEAARTANAKAYYF
-690 VQHSYNIKSID
+690 VQHSYKINSID
-701 WADDL
+701 WANDL
-706 IKTAKRNVKT
+706 IDNAKRNKVKPGT
-716 GDRNEKMSAAAAA
+716 KNEIMSAEAADKFRAA
-729 KFKVAYGKIRE
+729 YEKIRQ
-740 KDLTAPE
+740 KDLSAPE
-747 GQQGEGYVKIAETEI
+747 GQQGEGYVKIAEAEI
-762 DRLNTYDVDAADFKD
+762 NRLKNYNVDAADFKD

-782 KVVKNKDGKRE
+782 KVVEINGKRE
-793 LPEKF
+793 LPEKY
-798 IAPVETAVK
+798 IAPVETAVN
-807 ALNEELESYTT
+807 ALNDELKSYTD
-818 QYELI
+818 QYKLI

-843 VDAWEEANKVAA
+843 VNAWEEANKVAP

-886 KKCEDAT
+886 SKCQDAT

-899 YEVKMYMIQ
+899 YKVKMYMIQ
-908 HFTEAKANEAAAP
+908 NFTEAKANEAAAP

-948 KNKANAELNTI
+948 KNKANADLNTI

-965 LKKSIDLSVKKNEI
+965 LKSSIDASVKANTI

-1030 ADFQKTGDGFTFYK
+1030 SDFQKTGDGFTFYK

>member
-21 SDFNFADPTKDAEKP
+21 SDFNFANPTVDAKED
-36 GSDLNYNETAKAF
+36 GSSLKYDETAKSF
-49 SFTVTKD
+49 SFTVTAE

-67 TVKLGGAVLTAA
+67 TVKLNGSALTAV
-79 DGKYKATADGEL
+79 DGKYKATADGTL

-111 LVQAEIEKAQDK
+111 KVQTEIEKAQAK

-135 NYLDFYNKVQEE
+135 GYSEFYNKVQAEV
-147 ISKAGQKVQDV
+147 SKAGQKVQDV

-163 ELKEANNV
+163 VLKETNKV
-171 TDDNREALIAEL
+171 TNETRDALIAEL
-183 TSTTLL
+183 NSTTLL
-189 ADDNYGAVVM
+189 ADGTYGAVKM
-199 AENAIA
+199 AEDAIA
-205 KADEAFAK
+205 KADATFALFT
-213 YKEIVE
+213 
-219 VDSKI
+219 KI
-224 ATSALDKANGTATK
+224 IGTDAKVALDALTKANGTATQG
-238 DEWRDNGGE
+238 EWVVNGGE
-247 AINNTTMFTHNLKAV
+247 KINNTTMFTHNLKAV
-262 KNNRGDVTGT
+262 KNHGIVTGT
-272 ALDGFKTTWIEGEW
+272 ALDGFKTTWIESEW
-286 KSLKDS
+286 KNLNDE
-292 VNTIKNDALAE
+292 VNKTIKDAAVAE
-303 LGKYPNS
+303 LGKYPNA
-310 FKGYKYV
+310 FV
-317 KSDFFYYE
+317 
-325 NGSDENDPDNGK
+325 ENDE
-337 LWVNDDV
+337 
-344 LTDQAAFQAK
+344 QAFVAM
-354 YQEVVAKLRNV
+354 YNEVVEKLRNV

-383 AKVNKVDD
+383 AKVNKVDA

-407 NLLKEQITA
+407 TLLKEQITA
-416 MQTEISNSENR
+416 MQTEINSSENR
-427 YMYGQDELSTFVTN
+427 YMYSQDNFSEFVNT
-441 ISGVSTMLDAFYTEL
+441 ISGVSTKLDGFYTEL

-461 TDLEAKLDAAQKN
+461 TDLQAKLKAAQEN

-518 FPTVQTDYKAFA
+518 FPTVQTDYKAFV
-530 DRISNINKKVDEI
+530 DQISNINKKVDEI
-543 WGTTLSSQKQEIL
+543 WGTTLSSQKAEIL
-556 THNQEAKDQIFKA
+556 THNQAAKKQIFDA

-584 NTWITD
+584 NTWIND
-590 DATKAAATDLK
+590 DAIKDDYTMAAVTALK
-601 ANLNKLFSI
+601 ANLNTLFSI

-649 IYRLTDDKVKGY
+649 IYRLTEDKVKGY
-661 LNSTE
+661 LDDTK
-666 TVSNT
+666 TVSDA
-671 IYNEL
+671 IYEEL
-676 KAAAKTANAKAYYF
+676 KAAARTANAKAYNF
-690 VQHSYNIKSID
+690 VMTNTKYGVKSIR
-701 WADDL
+701 WATNLIDD
-706 IKTAKRNVKT
+706 AKDNVKT
-716 GDRNEKMSAAAAA
+716 GDKYEKMSAAAAR
-729 KFKVAYGKIRE
+729 KFIDAYGKIAE
-740 KDLTAPE
+740 KDLSAPKGE
-747 GQQGEGYVKIAETEI
+747 QGEGYVEIAKTEI
-762 DRLNTYDVDAADFKD
+762 NRLKNYDINKADFKD

-782 KVVKNKDGKRE
+782 KVVKNKEGKRE
-793 LPEKF
+793 LPEKY

-807 ALNEELESYTT
+807 ALNEELESYKT
-818 QYELI
+818 QYTDI
-823 YEKKV
+823 YDLKV
-828 EWNTAKAKEDELQAK
+828 DWNTAKAKEDELQAK
-843 VDAWEEANKVAA
+843 VDAWEEANHVAA
-855 ENHFNVNKELTLVN
+855 ENHFNVNKELTAVN
-869 EDLAKAL
+869 EDLAKTL
-876 ENLEEGCLTA
+876 TNLEKGCLTA
-886 KKCEDAT
+886 QKCEEAT
-893 NKALEN
+893 EKAKEN
-899 YEVKMYMIQ
+899 YAVKMYMIQ

-948 KNKANAELNTI
+948 KNKANADLNTI

-965 LKKSIDLSVKKNEI
+965 LKNSIDASVKANTI

>member
-21 SDFNFADPTKDAEKP
+21 SDFNFANPSVDAKEE
-36 GSDLNYNETAKAF
+36 GSALTYNETAKAF
-49 SFTVTKD
+49 SFTVTAE

-67 TVKLGGAVLTAA
+67 TVKLNGSALTAV
-79 DGKYKATADGEL
+79 DGKYKATADGTL

-111 LVQAEIEKAQDK
+111 LVQAEIEKAQVK

-135 NYLDFYNKVQEE
+135 GYGDFYNKVQAE

-163 ELKEANNV
+163 ELKETNKV

-189 ADDNYGAVVM
+189 ADGNYGAVKM
-199 AENAIA
+199 AENAVAEAETTFALFNKIIDTDA
-205 KADEAFAK
+205 KEN
-213 YKEIVE
+213 
-219 VDSKI
+219 
-224 ATSALDKANGTATK
+224 ALNALTHANGPANQG
-238 DEWRDNGGE
+238 EWIHYKGE
-247 AINNTTMFTHNLKAV
+247 KINNTNLFTHNLKAV
-262 KNNRGDVTGT
+262 KNNLGFVTGT
-272 ALDGFKTTWIEGEW
+272 ELDGFKTTWIESEW
-286 KSLKDS
+286 KKLNDE
-292 VNTIKNDALAE
+292 VNITIKNAAVAE
-303 LGKYPNS
+303 LGKFPKA
-310 FKGYKYV
+310 FV
-317 KSDFFYYE
+317 
-325 NGSDENDPDNGK
+325 ENDE
-337 LWVNDDV
+337 
-344 LTDQAAFQAK
+344 QAFVEMYK
-354 YQEVVAKLRNV
+354 EVVEKLRNV

-383 AKVNKVDD
+383 AKVNKVDA

-396 APFALDADNDF
+396 APFALNADNDF
-407 NLLKEQITA
+407 TLLKEQITA
-416 MQTEISNSENR
+416 MQTEINSSENR
-427 YMYGQDELSTFVTN
+427 YMYSQDNFTEFVNT
-441 ISGVSTMLDAFYTEL
+441 ISGVSTKLDGFYTEL

-492 QVEYQKQFSEQQNKL
+492 QIKYQKQFSEQQNKL

-518 FPTVQTDYKAFA
+518 FPTVQTDYKTFV
-530 DRISNINKKVDEI
+530 DQISNINKKVDEI
-543 WGTTLSSQKQEIL
+543 WGTTLSSQKSEIL
-556 THNQEAKDQIFKA
+556 THNQAAKDQIFKA

-584 NTWITD
+584 NTWIND
-590 DATKAAATDLK
+590 DATKKAATDLK

-649 IYRLTDDKVKGY
+649 IYRLTEDKVTGY
-661 LNSTE
+661 LNSTK
-666 TVSNT
+666 TVSDAIYDELKEAATTANDKAYDFVMNGYSVNT
-671 IYNEL
+671 IGWANEL
-676 KAAAKTANAKAYYF
+676 IKAA
-690 VQHSYNIKSID
+690 
-701 WADDL
+701 
-706 IKTAKRNVKT
+706 KRKVKT
-716 GDRNEKMSAAAAA
+716 GDKNEKMSAKAAA
-729 KFKVAYGKIRE
+729 KFIAAYDKIAQ
-740 KDLTAPE
+740 KDLTAPKGE
-747 GQQGEGYVKIAETEI
+747 QGEGYVEIAKTEI
-762 DRLNTYDVDAADFKD
+762 NRLKNYDINKADFKD

-782 KVVKNKDGKRE
+782 KVVKNKEGKRE
-793 LPEKF
+793 LPEKY
-798 IAPVETAVK
+798 IAPVETAVN
-807 ALNEELESYTT
+807 ALNQELESYNK
-818 QYELI
+818 QYEAI
-823 YEKKV
+823 YALKV
-828 EWNTAKAKEDELQAK
+828 DWNTAKAKEDELQAK
-843 VDAWEEANKVAA
+843 VDAWEKANNVAA

-869 EDLAKAL
+869 EDLANTLK
-876 ENLEEGCLTA
+876 NLEKGCLTA
-886 KKCEDAT
+886 TKCQDAT
-893 NKALEN
+893 DKAKEN
-899 YEVKMYMIQ
+899 YAVKMYMIQ

-934 ADARTKVAD
+934 ADARTKVAV

-948 KNKANAELNTI
+948 KNMANADLNTI
-959 DGKLTT
+959 EGKLTD
-965 LKKSIDLSVKKNEI
+965 LKKSIDLSVEKNTI

-987 ASLTTLAGDVT
+987 ANLTTLAGDVT

>member
-21 SDFNFADPTKDAEKP
+21 SDFNFANPSVDAKEK
-36 GSDLNYNETAKAF
+36 GSALTYNETAKAF
-49 SFTVTKD
+49 SFTVTAE

-67 TVKLGGAVLTAA
+67 TVKLKGSTLTAV
-79 DGKYKATADGEL
+79 DGKYKATADGTL

-111 LVQAEIEKAQDK
+111 LVQAEIEKAQVK

-135 NYLDFYNKVQEE
+135 GYGDFYNAVQAEV
-147 ISKAGQKVQDV
+147 SKAGQKVQDV

-163 ELKEANNV
+163 VLKETNSV
-171 TDDNREALIAEL
+171 TDANRVALIAEL
-183 TSTTLL
+183 NSDVLL
-189 ADDNYGAVVM
+189 ADGNYGAVKM
-199 AENAIA
+199 AENAVAEAETTFALFNKIIDTDA
-205 KADEAFAK
+205 KEN
-213 YKEIVE
+213 
-219 VDSKI
+219 
-224 ATSALDKANGTATK
+224 ALNALTKANGVATQG
-238 DEWRDNGGE
+238 EWMVNGGVK
-247 AINNTTMFTHNLKAV
+247 INNTTMFTHNLKAV
-262 KNNRGDVTGT
+262 KNQLGIVTKVE
-272 ALDGFKTTWIEGEW
+272 LDGFKTTWIESEW
-286 KSLKDS
+286 KNLNDE
-292 VNTIKNDALAE
+292 VNITIKNAAVAE
-303 LGKYPNS
+303 LGKFPKAFVDN
-310 FKGYKYV
+310 
-317 KSDFFYYE
+317 
-325 NGSDENDPDNGK
+325 DE
-337 LWVNDDV
+337 
-344 LTDQAAFQAK
+344 QAFIEM
-354 YQEVVAKLRNV
+354 YQEVVEKLHNV

-383 AKVNKVDD
+383 AKVNKVDA

-396 APFALDADNDF
+396 APFVLDADNDF
-407 NLLKEQITA
+407 TLLKEQITA
-416 MQTEISNSENR
+416 MQTEISSSENR
-427 YMYGQDELSTFVTN
+427 YMYSQDNFSEFVNT
-441 ISGVSTMLDAFYTEL
+441 ISGVSTKLDGFYTEL

-461 TDLEAKLDAAQKN
+461 TDLQTKLKAAQEN

-492 QVEYQKQFSEQQNKL
+492 QKEYQKQFSEQQNKL

-513 VAASA
+513 VAAST
-518 FPTVQTDYKAFA
+518 FPTVQTDYKAFV
-530 DRISNINKKVDEI
+530 DQISNINKKVDEI
-543 WGTTLSSQKQEIL
+543 WGTTLSSQKAEIN
-556 THNQEAKDQIFKA
+556 THNQAAKKKIFDA

-584 NTWITD
+584 NTWIND
-590 DATKAAATDLK
+590 DATKKAATDLK
-601 ANLNKLFSI
+601 ANLNELFSI

-649 IYRLTDDKVKGY
+649 IYRLTEDKVTGY
-661 LNSTE
+661 LNSTK
-666 TVSNT
+666 TVSDA
-671 IYNEL
+671 IYDEL
-676 KAAAKTANAKAYYF
+676 KEAATTANAKAYDF
-690 VQHSYNIKSID
+690 VKTNTGYGVKSIR
-701 WADDL
+701 WANNL
-706 IKTAKRNVKT
+706 ISDAKYNVKT
-716 GDRNEKMSAAAAA
+716 GDKNEKMSAEAAA
-729 KFKVAYGKIRE
+729 KFKAAYDKIAQ
-740 KDLTAPE
+740 KDLTAPKGE
-747 GQQGEGYVKIAETEI
+747 QGEGYVKIAETEI
-762 DRLNTYDVDAADFKD
+762 ERLYNYDINKADFKD

-782 KVVKNKDGKRE
+782 KVVKNKEGKRE
-793 LPEKF
+793 LPEQY
-798 IAPVETAVK
+798 IAPVETAVN
-807 ALNEELESYTT
+807 ALNNELESYKA
-818 QYELI
+818 QYKDI
-823 YEKKV
+823 YALKV
-828 EWNTAKAKEDELQAK
+828 DWNTAKAKEDELQAK
-843 VDAWEEANKVAA
+843 VDAWEKANNVAA
-855 ENHFNVNKELTLVN
+855 ENHFNVNKELTAVN
-869 EDLAKAL
+869 ENLANTL
-876 ENLEEGCLTA
+876 ENLEKGCLTA
-886 KKCEDAT
+886 TKCQDAT
-893 NKALEN
+893 DKAKEN
-899 YEVKMYMIQ
+899 YAVKMYMIQ

-948 KNKANAELNTI
+948 KNKANADLNTI

-965 LKKSIDLSVKKNEI
+965 LKNSIDASVKANTI

-1003 AAQAAKDADLDYN
+1003 AAQSAKDADLDYN

>member
-21 SDFNFADPTKDAEKP
+21 SDFNFANPTVDAKED
-36 GSDLNYNETAKAF
+36 GSSLKYDETAKAF
-49 SFTVTKD
+49 SFTVTAE

-67 TVKLGGAVLTAA
+67 IVKLNGTALTAE
-79 DGKYKATADGEL
+79 DGKYKATADGTL

-111 LVQAEIEKAQDK
+111 QVQAEIEKAQVK
-123 MGEAIAAVAKYV
+123 MGEVIAAAAKYV
-135 NYLDFYNKVQEE
+135 NYLDFYNAVQAE

-163 ELKEANNV
+163 EYKEANNV
-171 TDDNREALIAEL
+171 TDANKDALIAEL
-183 TSTTLL
+183 NSTVLL
-189 ADDNYGAVVM
+189 ADGNYGAVKM
-199 AENAIA
+199 AEEAIA
-205 KADEAFAK
+205 KADATFALFTQ
-213 YKEIVE
+213 IVDT
-219 VDSKI
+219 DSKV
-224 ATSALDKANGTATK
+224 ALNALTKANGVATQG
-238 DEWRDNGGE
+238 EWMVNGGE
-247 AINNTTMFTHNLKAV
+247 KINNTTMFTHNLKAV
-262 KNNRGDVTGT
+262 KNQLGIVTKT
-272 ALDGFKTTWIEGEW
+272 ELDGFKTTWIESEW
-286 KSLKDS
+286 KNLNKE
-292 VNTIKNDALAE
+292 VNETIKNAAIAE
-303 LGKYPNS
+303 LNKYPNA
-310 FKGYKYV
+310 FV
-317 KSDFFYYE
+317 
-325 NGSDENDPDNGK
+325 ENDE
-337 LWVNDDV
+337 
-344 LTDQAAFQAK
+344 QAFVDM
-354 YQEVVAKLRNV
+354 YQEVVEKLRNV

-383 AKVNKVDD
+383 AKVNKVDA

-396 APFALDADNDF
+396 APFVLDADNDF
-407 NLLKEQITA
+407 TLLKEQITA
-416 MQTEISNSENR
+416 MQTEINSSENR
-427 YMYGQDELSTFVTN
+427 YMYSQDNFSEFVNT
-441 ISGVSTMLDAFYTEL
+441 ISGVSTKLDGFYTEL

-461 TDLEAKLDAAQKN
+461 TDLQAKLKAAQEN

-492 QVEYQKQFSEQQNKL
+492 QKEYQKQFSEQQNKL

-518 FPTVQTDYKAFA
+518 FPTVQTDYKAFV
-530 DRISNINKKVDEI
+530 DQISNINKKVDEI
-543 WGTTLSSQKQEIL
+543 WGTTLSSQKAEIN
-556 THNQEAKDQIFKA
+556 THNQAAKKQIFDA

-584 NTWITD
+584 NTWIND
-590 DATKAAATDLK
+590 DATKKAATDLK

-649 IYRLTDDKVKGY
+649 IYRLTEDKVTGY
-661 LNSTE
+661 LNSTK
-666 TVSNT
+666 TVSDA
-671 IYNEL
+671 IYDEL
-676 KAAAKTANAKAYYF
+676 KEAATTANAKAYDF
-690 VQHSYNIKSID
+690 VMNGYSVNTIG
-701 WADDL
+701 WANEL
-706 IKTAKRNVKT
+706 IKAAKRKVKT
-716 GDRNEKMSAAAAA
+716 GDKNEKMSAKAAA
-729 KFKVAYGKIRE
+729 KFIAAYDKIAQ
-740 KDLTAPE
+740 KDLTAPKGE
-747 GQQGEGYVKIAETEI
+747 QGEGYVEIAKTEI
-762 DRLNTYDVDAADFKD
+762 NRLKNYDFNKADFKD

-782 KVVKNKDGKRE
+782 KVVKNKEGKRE
-793 LPEKF
+793 LPEQY
-798 IAPVETAVK
+798 IAPVETAVN
-807 ALNEELESYTT
+807 ALNQELESYNK
-818 QYELI
+818 QYEAI
-823 YEKKV
+823 YALKV

-843 VDAWEEANKVAA
+843 VDAWEKANNVAA
-855 ENHFNVNKELTLVN
+855 ENHFNVNKELTAVN
-869 EDLAKAL
+869 ENLAKTL
-876 ENLEEGCLTA
+876 ENLEKGCLTA
-886 KKCEDAT
+886 TKCQDAT
-893 NKALEN
+893 DKAKEN
-899 YEVKMYMIQ
+899 YAVKMYMIQ

-948 KNKANAELNTI
+948 KNKANADLNTI

-965 LKKSIDLSVKKNEI
+965 LKNSIDASVKANTI

>member
-21 SDFNFADPTKDAEKP
+21 SDFNFANPSVDAKEE
-36 GSDLNYNETAKAF
+36 GSALTYNETDKAF
-49 SFTVTKD
+49 SFTVTAE

-67 TVKLGGAVLTAA
+67 TVKLNGAVLTAEG
-79 DGKYKATADGEL
+79 GKYKATADGTL

-111 LVQAEIEKAQDK
+111 LVQAEIEKAQVK

-163 ELKEANNV
+163 KLKEANNV
-171 TDDNREALIAEL
+171 TDANKDALIAEL
-183 TSTTLL
+183 NSTVKL
-189 ADDNYGAVVM
+189 ADDNYGAVKM
-199 AENAIA
+199 AEDAVA
-205 KADEAFAK
+205 KADATFALFT
-213 YKEIVE
+213 
-219 VDSKI
+219 KI
-224 ATSALDKANGTATK
+224 IGTDAKVALDALTKANGTATQG
-238 DEWRDNGGE
+238 EWVVNGGE
-247 AINNTTMFTHNLKAV
+247 KINNTTMFTHNLKAV
-262 KNNRGDVTGT
+262 KNHGIVTGT
-272 ALDGFKTTWIEGEW
+272 ALDGFKTTWIESEW
-286 KSLKDS
+286 NNLNDE
-292 VNTIKNDALAE
+292 VNKTIKDAAVAE
-303 LGKYPNS
+303 LGKYPNA
-310 FKGYKYV
+310 FV
-317 KSDFFYYE
+317 
-325 NGSDENDPDNGK
+325 ENDE
-337 LWVNDDV
+337 
-344 LTDQAAFQAK
+344 QAFVEMYK
-354 YQEVVAKLRNV
+354 EVVEKLRNV

-383 AKVNKVDD
+383 AKVNKVDA

-396 APFALDADNDF
+396 APFALDHDNDF
-407 NLLKEQITA
+407 TLLKEQITA
-416 MQTEISNSENR
+416 MQTEISSSENR
-427 YMYGQDELSTFVTN
+427 YMYSQDNFSEFVNT
-441 ISGVSTMLDAFYTEL
+441 ISGVSTKLDGFYTEL

-461 TDLEAKLDAAQKN
+461 TDLQAKLKAAQEN

-507 DEVKKN
+507 DKVKKD
-513 VAASA
+513 VTDST
-518 FPTVQTDYKAFA
+518 FPTVQTDYKAFV
-530 DRISNINKKVDEI
+530 DQISNINKKVDEI
-543 WGTTLSSQKQEIL
+543 WGTTLSKQKDEIY

-584 NTWITD
+584 NTWIND
-590 DATKAAATDLK
+590 DATKKAATDLK
-601 ANLNKLFSI
+601 ANLNELFSI

-649 IYRLTDDKVKGY
+649 IYRLTEDKVTGY
-661 LNSTE
+661 LNSTK
-666 TVSNT
+666 TVSDA
-671 IYNEL
+671 IYDEL
-676 KAAAKTANAKAYYF
+676 KAAARTANAKAYYF

-701 WADDL
+701 WANDL
-706 IKTAKRNVKT
+706 IDSAKRNNVKP
-716 GDRNEKMSAAAAA
+716 GNKNEKMSANAANEFKAA
-729 KFKVAYGKIRE
+729 YEKIRE
-740 KDLTAPE
+740 KDLSKPE
-747 GQQGEGYVKIAETEI
+747 DQQGEGYVEIAKAEI
-762 DRLNTYDVDAADFKD
+762 ERLYNYNIDAADFKD

-782 KVVKNKDGKRE
+782 KVVAINGKRE

-798 IAPVETAVK
+798 IAPVETAVN
-807 ALNEELESYTT
+807 ALNKELESYTT
-818 QYELI
+818 QYKLI

-843 VDAWEEANKVAA
+843 VDAWEEANKVAP

-869 EDLAKAL
+869 EDLANAL
-876 ENLEEGCLTA
+876 DNLEKGCLTA
-886 KKCEDAT
+886 SKCEAAT
-893 NKALEN
+893 NKAIEN
-899 YEVKMYMIQ
+899 YKVKMYMIE

-948 KNKANAELNTI
+948 KNKANADLNTI

-965 LKKSIDLSVKKNEI
+965 LKNTIDASVKANTI

-987 ASLTTLAGDVT
+987 ASLTTYAGDVT

>member
-21 SDFNFADPTKDAEKP
+21 SDFNFANPTVDAKED
-36 GSDLNYNETAKAF
+36 GSSPLKYDKTAKAF
-49 SFTVTKD
+49 SFTVTAE
-56 DEITLTATGDV
+56 DEITLTATGAV
-67 TVKLGGAVLTAA
+67 TVKLNGAALTAVG
-79 DGKYKATADGEL
+79 GKYTATSDGTL

-111 LVQAEIEKAQDK
+111 KVQTEIEKAQAK

-135 NYLDFYNKVQEE
+135 GYSEFYNKVQAEV
-147 ISKAGQKVQDV
+147 SKAGQKVQDV

-163 ELKEANNV
+163 VLKETNKV
-171 TDDNREALIAEL
+171 TNENRDALIAEL
-183 TSTTLL
+183 NSTTLL
-189 ADDNYGAVVM
+189 ADGTYGAVKM
-199 AENAIA
+199 AEDAIA
-205 KADEAFAK
+205 KADATFALFT
-213 YKEIVE
+213 
-219 VDSKI
+219 KI
-224 ATSALDKANGTATK
+224 IGTDAKVALDALTKANGTATQG
-238 DEWRDNGGE
+238 EWVVNGGE
-247 AINNTTMFTHNLKAV
+247 KINNTTMFTHNLKAV
-262 KNNRGDVTGT
+262 KNHGIVTGT
-272 ALDGFKTTWIEGEW
+272 ALDGFKTTWIESEW
-286 KSLKDS
+286 KNLNDE
-292 VNTIKNDALAE
+292 VNKTIKDAAVAE
-303 LGKYPNS
+303 LGKYPNA
-310 FKGYKYV
+310 FV
-317 KSDFFYYE
+317 
-325 NGSDENDPDNGK
+325 ENDE
-337 LWVNDDV
+337 
-344 LTDQAAFQAK
+344 QAFVAM
-354 YQEVVAKLRNV
+354 YNEVVEKLRNV

-383 AKVNKVDD
+383 AKVNNVDA

-396 APFALDADNDF
+396 APFVLDADNDF
-407 NLLKEQITA
+407 TLLKEQITA
-416 MQTEISNSENR
+416 MQTEINSSENR
-427 YMYGQDELSTFVTN
+427 YMYSQDNFSEFVNT
-441 ISGVSTMLDAFYTEL
+441 ISGVSTKLDGFYTEL

-461 TDLEAKLDAAQKN
+461 TDLQAKLKAAQEN

-492 QVEYQKQFSEQQNKL
+492 QKEYQKQFSEQQNKL

-518 FPTVQTDYKAFA
+518 FPTVQTDYKTFV
-530 DRISNINKKVDEI
+530 DQISNINKKVDEI
-543 WGTTLSSQKQEIL
+543 WGTTLSSQKAEIL
-556 THNQEAKDQIFKA
+556 THNQAAKDQIFKA

-584 NTWITD
+584 NTWIND
-590 DATKAAATDLK
+590 DATKKAATDLK
-601 ANLNKLFSI
+601 ANLNELFSI

-649 IYRLTDDKVKGY
+649 IYRLTEDKVTGY
-661 LNSTE
+661 LNSTK
-666 TVSNT
+666 TVSDA
-671 IYNEL
+671 IYDEL
-676 KAAAKTANAKAYYF
+676 KEAATTANAKAYDF
-690 VQHSYNIKSID
+690 VKTNTGYGVKSIR
-701 WADDL
+701 WANNL
-706 IKTAKRNVKT
+706 ISDAKRNVKT
-716 GDRNEKMSAAAAA
+716 GDKNEKMSAEAAA
-729 KFKVAYGKIRE
+729 KFKAAYDKIAQ
-740 KDLTAPE
+740 KDLTAPKGE
-747 GQQGEGYVKIAETEI
+747 QGEGYVKIAETEI
-762 DRLNTYDVDAADFKD
+762 ERLYNYDINKADFKD

-782 KVVKNKDGKRE
+782 KVVKNKEGKRE
-793 LPEKF
+793 LPEQY
-798 IAPVETAVK
+798 IAPVETAVN
-807 ALNEELESYTT
+807 ALNNELESYKA
-818 QYELI
+818 QYKDI
-823 YEKKV
+823 YALKV
-828 EWNTAKAKEDELQAK
+828 DWNTAKAKEDELQAK
-843 VDAWEEANKVAA
+843 VDAWEKANNVAA
-855 ENHFNVNKELTLVN
+855 ENHFNVNKELTAVN
-869 EDLAKAL
+869 ENLAKTL
-876 ENLEEGCLTA
+876 ENLEKGCLTA
-886 KKCEDAT
+886 TKCQDAT
-893 NKALEN
+893 DKAKEN
-899 YEVKMYMIQ
+899 YAVKMYMIQ

-948 KNKANAELNTI
+948 KNKANADLNTI

-965 LKKSIDLSVKKNEI
+965 LKNSIDASVKANTI

>member
-1 MKKILT
+1 M
-7 LMAAMSACAGTAMA
+7 
-21 SDFNFADPTKDAEKP
+21 
-36 GSDLNYNETAKAF
+36 
-49 SFTVTKD
+49 
-56 DEITLTATGDV
+56 
-67 TVKLGGAVLTAA
+67 
-79 DGKYKATADGEL
+79 

-111 LVQAEIEKAQDK
+111 LVQAEIEKAQVK

-135 NYLDFYNKVQEE
+135 GYGDFYNAVQAE

-163 ELKEANNV
+163 VLKETNSV

-189 ADDNYGAVVM
+189 ADGNYGAVKM
-199 AENAIA
+199 AENAVAEAETTFALFNKIIDTDA
-205 KADEAFAK
+205 KEN
-213 YKEIVE
+213 
-219 VDSKI
+219 
-224 ATSALDKANGTATK
+224 ALNALTHANGPANQG
-238 DEWRDNGGE
+238 EWIHYKGE
-247 AINNTTMFTHNLKAV
+247 KINNTNLFTHNLKAV
-262 KNNRGDVTGT
+262 KNNLGFVTGT
-272 ALDGFKTTWIEGEW
+272 ELDGFKTTWIESEW
-286 KSLKDS
+286 KNLNDE
-292 VNTIKNDALAE
+292 VNITIKNAAVAE
-303 LGKYPNS
+303 LGKFPKA
-310 FKGYKYV
+310 FV
-317 KSDFFYYE
+317 
-325 NGSDENDPDNGK
+325 ENDE
-337 LWVNDDV
+337 
-344 LTDQAAFQAK
+344 QAFIEM
-354 YQEVVAKLRNV
+354 YQEVVEKLRNV

-383 AKVNKVDD
+383 AKVNKVDA

-396 APFALDADNDF
+396 APFVLDADNDF
-407 NLLKEQITA
+407 TLLKEQITA
-416 MQTEISNSENR
+416 MQTEISSSENR
-427 YMYGQDELSTFVTN
+427 YMYSQDNFSEFVNT
-441 ISGVSTMLDAFYTEL
+441 ISGVSTKLDGFYTEL

-461 TDLEAKLDAAQKN
+461 TDLQAKLKAAQEN

-492 QVEYQKQFSEQQNKL
+492 QKEYQKQFSEQQNKL

-518 FPTVQTDYKAFA
+518 FPIVQTDYKAFV
-530 DRISNINKKVDEI
+530 DQISNINKKVDEI
-543 WGTTLSSQKQEIL
+543 WGTTLSSQKAEIN
-556 THNQEAKDQIFKA
+556 THNQAAKKQIFDA

-584 NTWITD
+584 NTWIND
-590 DATKAAATDLK
+590 DATKKAATDLK

-649 IYRLTDDKVKGY
+649 IYRLTEDKVTGY
-661 LNSTE
+661 LNSTK
-666 TVSNT
+666 TVSDA
-671 IYNEL
+671 IYDEL
-676 KAAAKTANAKAYYF
+676 KEAATTANAKAYDF
-690 VQHSYNIKSID
+690 VMNGYSVNTIG
-701 WADDL
+701 WANEL
-706 IKTAKRNVKT
+706 IKAAKRKVKT
-716 GDRNEKMSAAAAA
+716 GDKNEKMSAKAAA
-729 KFKVAYGKIRE
+729 KFIAAYDKIAQ
-740 KDLTAPE
+740 KDLTAPKGE
-747 GQQGEGYVKIAETEI
+747 QGEGYVEIAKTEI
-762 DRLNTYDVDAADFKD
+762 NRLKNYDFNKADFKD

-782 KVVKNKDGKRE
+782 KVVKNKEGKRE
-793 LPEKF
+793 LPEQY
-798 IAPVETAVK
+798 IAPVETAVN
-807 ALNEELESYTT
+807 ALNQELESYNK
-818 QYELI
+818 QYEAI
-823 YEKKV
+823 YALKV

-843 VDAWEEANKVAA
+843 VDAWEKANNVAA
-855 ENHFNVNKELTLVN
+855 ENHFNVNKELTAVN
-869 EDLAKAL
+869 ENLAKTL
-876 ENLEEGCLTA
+876 ENLEKGCLTA
-886 KKCEDAT
+886 TKCQDAT
-893 NKALEN
+893 DKAKEN
-899 YEVKMYMIQ
+899 YAVKMYMIQ

-948 KNKANAELNTI
+948 KNKANADLNTI
-959 DGKLTT
+959 DGKLTD
-965 LKKSIDLSVKKNEI
+965 LKKSIDLSVEKNEI

-987 ASLTTLAGDVT
+987 ANLTTLAGDVT

-1003 AAQAAKDADLDYN
+1003 AAEAAKDADLDYN

>member
-21 SDFNFADPTKDAEKP
+21 SDFNFANPTVDAKED
-36 GSDLNYNETAKAF
+36 GSSLKYDETAKAF
-49 SFTVTKD
+49 SFTVTAE

-67 TVKLGGAVLTAA
+67 TVKLNGTALTAE
-79 DGKYKATADGEL
+79 DGKYKATADGTL

-111 LVQAEIEKAQDK
+111 QVQAEIEKAQVK
-123 MGEAIAAVAKYV
+123 MGEVIAAAAKYV
-135 NYLDFYNKVQEE
+135 NYLDFYNAVQAE

-163 ELKEANNV
+163 EYKEANNV
-171 TDDNREALIAEL
+171 TDANKDALIAEL
-183 TSTTLL
+183 NSTVLL
-189 ADDNYGAVVM
+189 ADGNYGAVKM
-199 AENAIA
+199 AEEAIA
-205 KADEAFAK
+205 KADATFALFTQ
-213 YKEIVE
+213 IVDT
-219 VDSKI
+219 DSKV
-224 ATSALDKANGTATK
+224 ALNALTKANGVATQG
-238 DEWRDNGGE
+238 EWMVNGGE
-247 AINNTTMFTHNLKAV
+247 KINNTTMFTHNLKAV
-262 KNNRGDVTGT
+262 KNQLGIVTKT
-272 ALDGFKTTWIEGEW
+272 ELDGFKTTWIESEW
-286 KSLKDS
+286 KNLNKE
-292 VNTIKNDALAE
+292 VNETIKNAAIAE
-303 LGKYPNS
+303 LNKYPNA
-310 FKGYKYV
+310 FV
-317 KSDFFYYE
+317 
-325 NGSDENDPDNGK
+325 ENDE
-337 LWVNDDV
+337 
-344 LTDQAAFQAK
+344 QAFVDM
-354 YQEVVAKLRNV
+354 YQEVVEKLRNV

-383 AKVNKVDD
+383 AKVNKVDA

-396 APFALDADNDF
+396 APFVLDADNDF
-407 NLLKEQITA
+407 TLLKEQITA
-416 MQTEISNSENR
+416 MQTEISSSENR
-427 YMYGQDELSTFVTN
+427 YMYSQDNFSEFVNT
-441 ISGVSTMLDAFYTEL
+441 ISGVSTKLDGFYTEL

-461 TDLEAKLDAAQKN
+461 TDLQAKLKAAQEN

-492 QVEYQKQFSEQQNKL
+492 QKEYQKQFSEQQNKL

-518 FPTVQTDYKAFA
+518 FPTVQTDYKAFV
-530 DRISNINKKVDEI
+530 DQISNINKKVDEI
-543 WGTTLSSQKQEIL
+543 WGTTLSSQKAEIN
-556 THNQEAKDQIFKA
+556 THNQAAKKKIFDA

-584 NTWITD
+584 NTWIND
-590 DATKAAATDLK
+590 DATKKAATDLK
-601 ANLNKLFSI
+601 ANLNELFSI

-649 IYRLTDDKVKGY
+649 IYRLTEDKVTGY
-661 LNSTE
+661 LNSTK
-666 TVSNT
+666 TVSDA
-671 IYNEL
+671 IYDEL
-676 KAAAKTANAKAYYF
+676 KEAATTANAKAYDF
-690 VQHSYNIKSID
+690 VKTNTGYGVKSIR
-701 WADDL
+701 WANNL
-706 IKTAKRNVKT
+706 ISDAKYNVKT
-716 GDRNEKMSAAAAA
+716 GDKNEKMSAEAAA
-729 KFKVAYGKIRE
+729 KFKAAYDKIAQ
-740 KDLTAPE
+740 KDLTAPKGE
-747 GQQGEGYVKIAETEI
+747 QGEGYVKIAETEI
-762 DRLNTYDVDAADFKD
+762 ERLYNYDINKADFKD

-782 KVVKNKDGKRE
+782 KVVKNKEGKRE
-793 LPEKF
+793 LPEQY
-798 IAPVETAVK
+798 IAPVETAVN
-807 ALNEELESYTT
+807 ALNNELESYKA
-818 QYELI
+818 QYKDI
-823 YEKKV
+823 YALKV
-828 EWNTAKAKEDELQAK
+828 DWNTAKAKEDELQAK
-843 VDAWEEANKVAA
+843 VDAWEKANNVTA
-855 ENHFNVNKELTLVN
+855 ENHFNVNKELTAVN
-869 EDLAKAL
+869 ENLAKTL
-876 ENLEEGCLTA
+876 ENLEKGCLTA
-886 KKCEDAT
+886 TKCQDAT
-893 NKALEN
+893 DKAKEN
-899 YEVKMYMIQ
+899 YAVKMYMIQ

-948 KNKANAELNTI
+948 KNKANADLNTI

-965 LKKSIDLSVKKNEI
+965 LKNSIDASVKANTI

-1016 GDGKVNVQDLVDAD
+1016 GDGKVDVKDLVDAD
-1030 ADFQKTGDGFTFYK
+1030 ADFQNTGDGFTFYK

>member
-21 SDFNFADPTKDAEKP
+21 SDFNFANPTVDAKED
-36 GSDLNYNETAKAF
+36 GSSPLKYDKTAKSF
-49 SFTVTKD
+49 SFTVTAE
-56 DEITLTATGDV
+56 DEITLTATGNV
-67 TVKLGGAVLTAA
+67 TVKLNGTALTAEN
-79 DGKYKATADGEL
+79 GKYKAKADGEL

-111 LVQAEIEKAQDK
+111 LVQAEIEKAQVK
-123 MGEAIAAVAKYV
+123 MGDAIAAVAKYV

-147 ISKAGQKVQDV
+147 ISKAGRKVQDV

-163 ELKEANNV
+163 ELKETNSV
-171 TDDNREALIAEL
+171 TADNREALIAEL

-189 ADDNYGAVVM
+189 ADGNYGAVKM
-199 AENAIA
+199 AENAVAEAETTFALFNKIIDTDA
-205 KADEAFAK
+205 KEN
-213 YKEIVE
+213 
-219 VDSKI
+219 
-224 ATSALDKANGTATK
+224 ALNALTKANGVATQG
-238 DEWRDNGGE
+238 EWMVNGGVK
-247 AINNTTMFTHNLKAV
+247 INNTTMFTHNLKAV
-262 KNNRGDVTGT
+262 KNQLGIVTKVE
-272 ALDGFKTTWIEGEW
+272 LDGFKTTWIESEW
-286 KSLKDS
+286 KNLNDE
-292 VNTIKNDALAE
+292 VNITIKNAAVAE
-303 LGKYPNS
+303 LGKFPKA
-310 FKGYKYV
+310 FV
-317 KSDFFYYE
+317 
-325 NGSDENDPDNGK
+325 ENDE
-337 LWVNDDV
+337 
-344 LTDQAAFQAK
+344 QAFVEMYK
-354 YQEVVAKLRNV
+354 EVVEKLRNV

-383 AKVNKVDD
+383 AKVNKVDA

-407 NLLKEQITA
+407 TLLKEQITA
-416 MQTEISNSENR
+416 MQTEINSSENR
-427 YMYGQDELSTFVTN
+427 YMYSQDNFSEFVNT
-441 ISGVSTMLDAFYTEL
+441 ISGVSTKLDGFYTEL

-461 TDLEAKLDAAQKN
+461 TDLQAKLKAAQEN

-492 QVEYQKQFSEQQNKL
+492 QKEYQKQFSEQQNKL
-507 DEVKKN
+507 DKVKKD
-513 VAASA
+513 VTDST
-518 FPTVQTDYKAFA
+518 FPTVQTDYKTFV
-530 DRISNINKKVDEI
+530 DQISNINKKVDEI
-543 WGTTLSSQKQEIL
+543 WGTTLSKQKAEIN
-556 THNQEAKDQIFKA
+556 THNQESKNQIFKA

-584 NTWITD
+584 NTWIKD
-590 DATKAAATDLK
+590 DATKKAATDLK
-601 ANLNKLFSI
+601 ANLNELFSI

-649 IYRLTDDKVKGY
+649 IYRLTEDKVTGY
-661 LNSTE
+661 LNSTK
-666 TVSNT
+666 TVSDA

-676 KAAAKTANAKAYYF
+676 KEAATTANDKAYDF
-690 VQHSYNIKSID
+690 VKTNTGYGVKSIR
-701 WADDL
+701 WATNL
-706 IKTAKRNVKT
+706 ISDAKRNVKT
-716 GDRNEKMSAAAAA
+716 GDKNEKMSVEAAA
-729 KFKVAYGKIRE
+729 KFKAAYDKIAQ
-740 KDLTAPE
+740 KDLTAPKGE
-747 GQQGEGYVKIAETEI
+747 QGEGYVKIAETEI
-762 DRLNTYDVDAADFKD
+762 ERLYNYDINKADFKD

-782 KVVKNKDGKRE
+782 KVVKNKEGKRE
-793 LPEKF
+793 LPEQY
-798 IAPVETAVK
+798 IAPVETAVN
-807 ALNEELESYTT
+807 ALNKELASYTA
-818 QYELI
+818 QYKDI
-823 YEKKV
+823 YALKV
-828 EWNTAKAKEDELQAK
+828 DWNTAKAKEDELQAK
-843 VDAWEEANKVAA
+843 VDAWEKANNVAA

-869 EDLAKAL
+869 EDLANTL
-876 ENLEEGCLTA
+876 TNLEKGCLTA
-886 KKCEDAT
+886 RKCQEAT
-893 NKALEN
+893 DKAKEN
-899 YEVKMYMIQ
+899 YAVKMYMIQ

-934 ADARTKVAD
+934 ADARTKVAV

-948 KNKANAELNTI
+948 KNKANADLNTI
-959 DGKLTT
+959 EGKLTD
-965 LKKSIDLSVKKNEI
+965 LKKSIDLSVEKNTI

-987 ASLTTLAGDVT
+987 ANLTTLAGDVT

>member
-21 SDFNFADPTKDAEKP
+21 SDFNFANPTVDAKED
-36 GSDLNYNETAKAF
+36 GSSPLKYDKTAKSF
-49 SFTVTKD
+49 SFTVTAE
-56 DEITLTATGDV
+56 DEITLTATGNV
-67 TVKLGGAVLTAA
+67 TVKLNGTALTAEN
-79 DGKYKATADGEL
+79 GKYKATANGEL

-111 LVQAEIEKAQDK
+111 LVQAEIEKAQVK

-147 ISKAGQKVQDV
+147 ISKAGRKVQDV

-163 ELKEANNV
+163 ELKETNSV
-171 TDDNREALIAEL
+171 TDANREALIAEL

-189 ADDNYGAVVM
+189 ADGNYGAVKM
-199 AENAIA
+199 AENAVAEAETTFALFNKIIGTEKEGDDA
-205 KADEAFAK
+205 KVAID
-213 YKEIVE
+213 
-219 VDSKI
+219 
-224 ATSALDKANGTATK
+224 ALNKANDVATQG
-238 DEWRDNGGE
+238 EWVVNGGE
-247 AINNTTMFTHNLKAV
+247 KINNTTMFTHNLKAV
-262 KNNRGDVTGT
+262 KNHLGIVTKVE
-272 ALDGFKTTWIEGEW
+272 LDGFKTTWIESEW
-286 KSLKDS
+286 KNLNKE
-292 VNTIKNDALAE
+292 VNETIKNAAVAE
-303 LGKYPNS
+303 LGKFPKA
-310 FKGYKYV
+310 FV
-317 KSDFFYYE
+317 
-325 NGSDENDPDNGK
+325 ENDE
-337 LWVNDDV
+337 
-344 LTDQAAFQAK
+344 QAFVEMYK
-354 YQEVVAKLRNV
+354 EVVEKLRNV

-383 AKVNKVDD
+383 AKVNKVDA

-407 NLLKEQITA
+407 TLLKEQITA
-416 MQTEISNSENR
+416 MQTEINSSENR
-427 YMYGQDELSTFVTN
+427 YMYSQDNFSEFVNT
-441 ISGVSTMLDAFYTEL
+441 ISGVSTKLDGFYTEL

-461 TDLEAKLDAAQKN
+461 TDLQAKLKAAQEN

-492 QVEYQKQFSEQQNKL
+492 QKEYQKQFSEQQNKL
-507 DEVKKN
+507 DKVKKD
-513 VAASA
+513 VTDST
-518 FPTVQTDYKAFA
+518 FPTVQTDYKTFV
-530 DRISNINKKVDEI
+530 DQISNINKKVDEI
-543 WGTTLSSQKQEIL
+543 WGTTLSKQKAEIN
-556 THNQEAKDQIFKA
+556 THNQEAKNQIFKA

-584 NTWITD
+584 NTWIND
-590 DATKAAATDLK
+590 DATKKAATDLK
-601 ANLNKLFSI
+601 ANLNELFSI

-649 IYRLTDDKVKGY
+649 IYRLTEDKVTGY
-661 LNSTE
+661 LNSTK
-666 TVSNT
+666 TVSDAIYDELKEAATTANDKAYDFVMNGYSVNT
-671 IYNEL
+671 IGWANEL
-676 KAAAKTANAKAYYF
+676 IKAA
-690 VQHSYNIKSID
+690 
-701 WADDL
+701 
-706 IKTAKRNVKT
+706 KRKVKT
-716 GDRNEKMSAAAAA
+716 GDKNEKMSAKAAA
-729 KFKVAYGKIRE
+729 KFIAAYDKIAQ
-740 KDLTAPE
+740 KDLTAPKGE
-747 GQQGEGYVKIAETEI
+747 QGEGYVEIAKTEI
-762 DRLNTYDVDAADFKD
+762 NRLKNYDFNKADFKD

-782 KVVKNKDGKRE
+782 KVVEINGKRE

-798 IAPVETAVK
+798 IAPVKTAVN
-807 ALNEELESYTT
+807 ALNDELTSYTD
-818 QYELI
+818 QYNLI

-843 VDAWEEANKVAA
+843 VNAWEEANKVAP

-876 ENLEEGCLTA
+876 ENLEKGCLTA
-886 KKCEDAT
+886 SKCQDAT
-893 NKALEN
+893 NKAIEN
-899 YEVKMYMIQ
+899 YKVKMYMIQ
-908 HFTEAKANEAAAP
+908 NFTEAKANEAAAP

-934 ADARTKVAD
+934 ADARTKVAV

-948 KNKANAELNTI
+948 KNKANADLNTI
-959 DGKLTT
+959 DGNLTS
-965 LKKSIDLSVKKNEI
+965 LKSSIDASVKDNTI

-987 ASLTTLAGDVT
+987 ASLTKLAGDVT

-1016 GDGKVNVQDLVDAD
+1016 GDGKVDVKDLVDAD
-1030 ADFQKTGDGFTFYK
+1030 ADFQNTGDGFTFYK

>member
-21 SDFNFADPTKDAEKP
+21 SDFNFANPTVDAKED
-36 GSDLNYNETAKAF
+36 GSALTYNETAKAF
-49 SFTVTKD
+49 SFTVTNG

-67 TVKLGGAVLTAA
+67 TVKLGGAVLTAEG
-79 DGKYKATADGEL
+79 GKYKATADGTL

-111 LVQAEIEKAQDK
+111 LVQAEIEKAQVK

-135 NYLDFYNKVQEE
+135 GYGDFYNAVQAEV
-147 ISKAGQKVQDV
+147 SKAGQKVQDV

-163 ELKEANNV
+163 VLKETNSV
-171 TDDNREALIAEL
+171 TDANRVALIAEL
-183 TSTTLL
+183 NSDVLL
-189 ADDNYGAVVM
+189 ADGNYGAVKM
-199 AENAIA
+199 AENAVAEAETTFALFNKIIGTDA
-205 KADEAFAK
+205 K
-213 YKEIVE
+213 V
-219 VDSKI
+219 
-224 ATSALDKANGTATK
+224 ALDALKKANGIATI
-238 DEWRDNGGE
+238 DEWNENNGE
-247 AINNTTMFTHNLKAV
+247 KINNTTMFTHNLKAV
-262 KNNRGDVTGT
+262 KNQSGKVTGT
-272 ALDGFKTTWIEGEW
+272 ALDGFKTKWIESEW
-286 KSLKDS
+286 KNLNKE
-292 VNTIKNDALAE
+292 VNTTIKNAAIAE
-303 LGKYPNS
+303 LNKYPNAFVTNDYELDS
-310 FKGYKYV
+310 GDEVYGEEAFK
-317 KSDFFYYE
+317 
-325 NGSDENDPDNGK
+325 
-337 LWVNDDV
+337 
-344 LTDQAAFQAK
+344 AM
-354 YQEVVAKLRNV
+354 YQEVVDKLHNV

-383 AKVNKVDD
+383 IKVNKVEE

-396 APFALDADNDF
+396 APFVLDKDNEF
-407 NLLKEQITA
+407 TLLKEQIKA
-416 MQTEISNSENR
+416 MQAEISDSENR
-427 YMYGQDELSTFVTN
+427 YMYSQKDFNTSVNNIRVT
-441 ISGVSTMLDAFYTEL
+441 SSKLDGFYTEL

-492 QVEYQKQFSEQQNKL
+492 QVKYQKQFSEQQNKL

-530 DRISNINKKVDEI
+530 DQISNINKKVDEI

-601 ANLNKLFSI
+601 ANLNELFSI

-649 IYRLTDDKVKGY
+649 IYRLTEDKVTGY
-661 LNSTE
+661 LNSTK
-666 TVSNT
+666 TVSDA
-671 IYNEL
+671 IYDEL
-676 KAAAKTANAKAYYF
+676 KAAATTANVKAYNF
-690 VQHSYNIKSID
+690 VKTNTGYGVKSIR
-701 WADDL
+701 WATNL
-706 IKTAKRNVKT
+706 ISDAMYNVKT
-716 GDRNEKMSAAAAA
+716 GDKNEKMSAEAAA
-729 KFKVAYGKIRE
+729 KFIVAYDKIAT

-747 GQQGEGYVKIAETEI
+747 GQQGEGYVKIAEAEI
-762 DRLNTYDVDAADFKD
+762 ERLYHYDITKADFKD

-793 LPEKF
+793 LPEQY
-798 IAPVETAVK
+798 IAPVETAVN
-807 ALNEELESYTT
+807 ALNKELESYKA
-818 QYELI
+818 QYKDI
-823 YEKKV
+823 YALKV
-828 EWNTAKAKEDELQAK
+828 DWNTAKAKEDELQAK
-843 VDAWEEANKVAA
+843 VDAWEKANNVAT

-869 EDLAKAL
+869 ENLASTLKS
-876 ENLEEGCLTA
+876 LEEGCLTA
-886 KKCEDAT
+886 QKCQEAT
-893 NKALEN
+893 DKAKEN
-899 YEVKMYMIQ
+899 YAVKMYMIQ

-948 KNKANAELNTI
+948 KNKANADLNTI
-959 DGKLTT
+959 DGKLKD
-965 LKKSIDLSVKKNEI
+965 LKKSIDASVKANTI
-979 AANKDGFI
+979 AANKDSFI
-987 ASLTTLAGDVT
+987 ASLTTYAGDVT

>member
-21 SDFNFADPTKDAEKP
+21 SDFNFANPSVDAEKP
-36 GSDLNYNETAKAF
+36 GSALTYDETAKAF
-49 SFTVTKD
+49 SFDVKAE

-67 TVKLGGAVLTAA
+67 TVKLGGTVLTAE
-79 DGKYKATADGEL
+79 DGKYKATADGTL

-111 LVQAEIEKAQDK
+111 LVQAEIENAQVK

-135 NYLDFYNKVQEE
+135 NYLDFYNAVQAE

-171 TDDNREALIAEL
+171 TDDNRKALIAEL

-189 ADDNYGAVVM
+189 ADGNYGAVVM
-199 AENAIA
+199 ADKAVTDAETTFALFNKIIGTEEEGDDAKVAI
-205 KADEAFAK
+205 D
-213 YKEIVE
+213 
-219 VDSKI
+219 
-224 ATSALDKANGTATK
+224 ALNKANGTATVE
-238 DEWRDNGGE
+238 EWIAKGRE
-247 AINNTTMFTHNLKAV
+247 KINNTNLFTHNLKAV
-262 KNNRGDVTGT
+262 MDQSGIIPKLVIE
-272 ALDGFKTTWIEGEW
+272 LDGFKTTWIESEW
-286 KSLKDS
+286 TKLKDVE
-292 VNTIKNDALAE
+292 VNTTIKNAAIAE
-303 LGKYPNS
+303 LGKFPNA
-310 FKGYKYV
+310 FV
-317 KSDFFYYE
+317 
-325 NGSDENDPDNGK
+325 ENDEQAF
-337 LWVNDDV
+337 VNM
-344 LTDQAAFQAK
+344 

-383 AKVNKVDD
+383 AKVNKVDE

-396 APFALDADNDF
+396 APFALDADYDF
-407 NLLKEQITA
+407 TLLKEQVTA
-416 MQTEISNSENR
+416 MQSEISSSENR
-427 YMYGQDELSTFVTN
+427 YIYSQEDFSKFVVT
-441 ISGVSTMLDAFYTEL
+441 ISSVSTKLDGFYTEL

-461 TDLEAKLDAAQKN
+461 TDLKAKLDAAQKN

-482 SAKYEHESAT
+482 SAKYEHESAI
-492 QVEYQKQFSEQQNKL
+492 QVKYQKQFSEQQNEL
-507 DEVKKN
+507 DKVKKD
-513 VAASA
+513 VEASE
-518 FPTVQTDYKAFA
+518 FPTVQTNYKAFV
-530 DRISNINKKVDEI
+530 DQISGINKKVDGIWVETLDKQKGEI
-543 WGTTLSSQKQEIL
+543 IA
-556 THNQEAKDQIFKA
+556 HNDAAKDQIFEA

-584 NTWITD
+584 NTWIKD
-590 DATKAAATDLK
+590 DATKDAATDLK

-617 KAEVTEAVDKMT
+617 KKEVTEAVDKMT

-649 IYRLTDDKVKGY
+649 IYRLTEDKVDGY
-661 LNSTE
+661 IGEHGKVTNIATD
-666 TVSNT
+666 
-671 IYNEL
+671 IINEL
-676 KAAAKTANAKAYYF
+676 KTAANTANAKAYNF
-690 VQHSYNIKSID
+690 VMTNTKYGVKSIR
-701 WADDL
+701 WATNLIDD
-706 IKTAKRNVKT
+706 AKRNVKT
-716 GDRNEKMSAAAAA
+716 GDKFEKMSDKAAA
-729 KFKVAYGKIRE
+729 KFIAAYGKIAE
-740 KDLTAPE
+740 KVLSAPE
-747 GQQGEGYVKIAETEI
+747 GQQGEGYVKIAEAEI
-762 DRLNTYDVDAADFKD
+762 NRLKDYNFDAADFKD

-782 KVVKNKDGKRE
+782 KVVEIDGKRE
-793 LPEKF
+793 LPEKY

-807 ALNEELESYTT
+807 ALNLELESYKH
-818 QYELI
+818 QYEDI
-823 YEKKV
+823 YDLKV
-828 EWNTAKAKEDELQAK
+828 KWNTAKAKEDELQAK
-843 VDAWEEANKVAA
+843 VNAWEEANKVAP

-869 EDLAKAL
+869 EDLANTLK
-876 ENLEEGCLTA
+876 NLEKGCLTA
-886 KKCEDAT
+886 TKCQDAT
-893 NKALEN
+893 DKAKEN
-899 YEVKMYMIQ
+899 YAVKMYMIQ

-948 KNKANAELNTI
+948 KNKANADLNTI
-959 DGKLTT
+959 DGKLTD
-965 LKKSIDLSVKKNEI
+965 LKKSIDLSVKDNSI

-1003 AAQAAKDADLDYN
+1003 AAQAAKDADIDYN
-1016 GDGKVNVQDLVDAD
+1016 GDGKVNVQDLLDAD
-1030 ADFQKTGDGFTFYK
+1030 SDFQNSGDGFTFFK
-1044 FLDAYLEYLSK
+1044 FFDAYLEYLSK

>member
-21 SDFNFADPTKDAEKP
+21 SDFNFANPTVDAKED
-36 GSDLNYNETAKAF
+36 GSSPLKYDKTAKSF
-49 SFTVTKD
+49 SFTVTAE
-56 DEITLTATGDV
+56 DEITLTATGNV
-67 TVKLGGAVLTAA
+67 TVKLNGTALTAEN
-79 DGKYKATADGEL
+79 GKYKATADGEL

-111 LVQAEIEKAQDK
+111 LVQAEIEKAQAK

-135 NYLDFYNKVQEE
+135 GYSEFYNKVQAEV
-147 ISKAGQKVQDV
+147 SKAGQKVQDV

-163 ELKEANNV
+163 VLKETNKV
-171 TDDNREALIAEL
+171 TNENRDALIAEL
-183 TSTTLL
+183 NSTTLL
-189 ADDNYGAVVM
+189 ADGTYGAVKM
-199 AENAIA
+199 AEDAIA
-205 KADEAFAK
+205 KADATFALFT
-213 YKEIVE
+213 
-219 VDSKI
+219 KI
-224 ATSALDKANGTATK
+224 IGTDAKVALDALTKANGTATQG
-238 DEWRDNGGE
+238 EWVVNGGE
-247 AINNTTMFTHNLKAV
+247 KINNTTMFTHNLKAV
-262 KNNRGDVTGT
+262 KNHGIVTGT
-272 ALDGFKTTWIEGEW
+272 ALDGFKTTWIKSEW
-286 KSLKDS
+286 KNLNDE
-292 VNTIKNDALAE
+292 VNITIKNAAVAE
-303 LGKYPNS
+303 LGKFPKAFVDN
-310 FKGYKYV
+310 
-317 KSDFFYYE
+317 
-325 NGSDENDPDNGK
+325 DE
-337 LWVNDDV
+337 
-344 LTDQAAFQAK
+344 QAFIEM
-354 YQEVVAKLRNV
+354 YQEVVEKLHNV

-383 AKVNKVDD
+383 AKVNKVDA

-396 APFALDADNDF
+396 APFVLDADNDF
-407 NLLKEQITA
+407 TLLKEQITA
-416 MQTEISNSENR
+416 MQTEISSSENR
-427 YMYGQDELSTFVTN
+427 YMYSQDNFSEFVNT
-441 ISGVSTMLDAFYTEL
+441 ISGVSTKLDGFYTEL

-461 TDLEAKLDAAQKN
+461 TDLQTKLKAAQEN

-492 QVEYQKQFSEQQNKL
+492 QKEYQKQFSEQQNKL

-513 VAASA
+513 VAAST
-518 FPTVQTDYKAFA
+518 FPTVQTDYKAFV
-530 DRISNINKKVDEI
+530 DQISNINKKVDEI
-543 WGTTLSSQKQEIL
+543 WGTTLSSQKAEIN
-556 THNQEAKDQIFKA
+556 THNQAAKKKIFDA

-584 NTWITD
+584 NTWIND
-590 DATKAAATDLK
+590 DATKKAATDLK
-601 ANLNKLFSI
+601 ANLNELFSI

-649 IYRLTDDKVKGY
+649 IYRLTEDKVTGY
-661 LNSTE
+661 LNSTK
-666 TVSNT
+666 TVSDA
-671 IYNEL
+671 IYDEL
-676 KAAAKTANAKAYYF
+676 KEAATTANAKAYDF
-690 VQHSYNIKSID
+690 VKTNTGYGVKSIR
-701 WADDL
+701 WANNL
-706 IKTAKRNVKT
+706 ISDAKYNVKT
-716 GDRNEKMSAAAAA
+716 GDKNEKMSAEAAA
-729 KFKVAYGKIRE
+729 KFKAAYDKIAQ
-740 KDLTAPE
+740 KDLTAPKGE
-747 GQQGEGYVKIAETEI
+747 QGEGYVKIAETEI
-762 DRLNTYDVDAADFKD
+762 ERLYNYDINKADFKD

-782 KVVKNKDGKRE
+782 KVVKNKEGKRE
-793 LPEKF
+793 LPEQY
-798 IAPVETAVK
+798 IAPVETAVN
-807 ALNEELESYTT
+807 ALNKELESYKA
-818 QYELI
+818 QYKDI
-823 YEKKV
+823 YALKV
-828 EWNTAKAKEDELQAK
+828 DWNTAKAKEDELQAK
-843 VDAWEEANKVAA
+843 VDAWEKANNVAA
-855 ENHFNVNKELTLVN
+855 ENHFNVNKELTAVN
-869 EDLAKAL
+869 ENLAKTL
-876 ENLEEGCLTA
+876 ENLEKGCLTA
-886 KKCEDAT
+886 TKCQDAT
-893 NKALEN
+893 DKAKEN
-899 YEVKMYMIQ
+899 YAVKMYMIQ

-948 KNKANAELNTI
+948 KNKANADLNTI

-965 LKKSIDLSVKKNEI
+965 LKNSIDASVKANTI